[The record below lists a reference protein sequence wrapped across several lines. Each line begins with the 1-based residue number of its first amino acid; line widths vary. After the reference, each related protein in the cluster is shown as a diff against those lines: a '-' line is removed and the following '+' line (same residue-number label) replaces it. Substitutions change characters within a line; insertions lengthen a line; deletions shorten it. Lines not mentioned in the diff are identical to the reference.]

1 MTLIKFII
9 IKLVK
14 HNNENDDMAEDL
26 KMLNEWKHAD
36 RNIQYRVIN
45 ALLKENIWTHSTT
58 ISKENHYITIE
69 YEQVLLNVYYKCES
83 ALSRY
88 EFEGPI
94 FYINHQHKESVD
106 SLEKLLDILE
116 IDFHID
122 ISLRLKSELIH
133 SRDSFVEVY
142 KEFDLR
148 RNYLKGHDKYINM
161 SERLN
166 FFDWLVKLKKDN
178 DIDDVL
184 YSESL
189 IFEGHPTHPLTKTK
203 LPLSMEEVKAYSP
216 EFEKIIN
223 LKVMLLHNDYV
234 TITTIFDDSQFIL
247 NEIIPEYREQ
257 LQTFTKDSD
266 HLLEDYHVI
275 LVHPWQYEHTIRNK
289 FKEWLQCNIL
299 ISTPFHVPS
308 KATSSFR
315 TMSLINRPYY
325 VKLPVNVQATS
336 AVRTVS
342 PETTIDGP
350 KLSQALHHELNKY
363 AQLDV
368 ALEPYGLF
376 AKTNNDDARQLAC
389 IIREKPFSKDDGI
402 LLVTGAL
409 VNKNVV
415 DNEITVDSYLKWISE
430 EINQNSIYQF
440 MRIYTRQLVTPL
452 LALIQNYG
460 IALEAHM
467 QNTLVHVGPNYQIQF
482 IVRDLGGSRI
492 DIKTLSQQLKHIE
505 VQNKSLLV
513 DSIEEV
519 IMKFQHA
526 VVQNQLAELI
536 FHFKK
541 YDFINEE
548 ELFNIIQEEIE
559 LAINNNKPHAD
570 TLRKILF
577 GPTIKV
583 KALLKMR
590 MNNKVK
596 KYLNI
601 SLDNPIK
608 KEVN

>member
-1 MTLIKFII
+1 MKT
-9 IKLVK
+9 
-14 HNNENDDMAEDL
+14 NDKAEDL

-36 RNIQYRVIN
+36 RNMQYRVVN
-45 ALLKENIWTHSTT
+45 ALIKENIWTHSTT
-58 ISKENHYITIE
+58 IFKENHYITIE
-69 YEQVLLNVYYKCES
+69 FEQVLLNVHYKYES

-88 EFEGPI
+88 EFDGPI
-94 FYINHQHKESVD
+94 IYMNHQHKESVD
-106 SLEKLLDILE
+106 SLENLLDILVT
-116 IDFHID
+116 DFHID
-122 ISLRLKSELIH
+122 IPFHLKSELIH
-133 SRDSFVEVY
+133 SRDSFIEVY
-142 KEFDLR
+142 KEFDTR
-148 RNYLKGHDKYINM
+148 HEYLQRHDKYIND

-166 FFDWLVKLKKDN
+166 FFTWLEKLKKNN

-203 LPLSMEEVKAYSP
+203 LPLSMEEVRTYSP

-223 LKVMLLHNDYV
+223 LKVMLIHNEYV
-234 TITTIFDDSQFIL
+234 NVTTILDHSQFIL
-247 NEIIPEYREQ
+247 NEVIPEYLDELHTFMNDRER
-257 LQTFTKDSD
+257 LLKD
-266 HLLEDYHVI
+266 YKVI

-289 FKEWLQCNIL
+289 FKEWLQNHIL

-315 TMSLINRPYY
+315 TMSLINHPYH

-350 KLSQALHHELNKY
+350 KLSQALHRELNQY
-363 AQLDV
+363 TQLDV
-368 ALEPYGLF
+368 VLEPYGLF
-376 AKTNNDDARQLAC
+376 AKTDSDDARQLAC
-389 IIREKPFSKDDGI
+389 IIREKPFIKNDGI

-415 DNEITVDSYLKWISE
+415 DNEITVDSYLKWINDD
-430 EINQNSIYQF
+430 INQHTIHQF
-440 MRIYTRQLVTPL
+440 MRNYTRQLVTPL
-452 LALIQNYG
+452 LALIQDYG

-467 QNTLVHVGPNYQIQF
+467 QNTLVHLGPKYQIQF

-492 DIKTLSQQLKHIE
+492 DIKTLSQRLKHIE
-505 VQNKSLLV
+505 VENKSLLA

-541 YDFINEE
+541 YEFIKEE

-559 LAINNNKPHAD
+559 VAINDTKPHAD
-570 TLRKILF
+570 TLRKVLF
-577 GPTIKV
+577 GPTITV

-590 MNNKVK
+590 MKKKVK

-608 KEVN
+608 REVN

>member
-1 MTLIKFII
+1 MKT
-9 IKLVK
+9 
-14 HNNENDDMAEDL
+14 NDKAEDL

-36 RNIQYRVIN
+36 RNMQYRVVN
-45 ALLKENIWTHSTT
+45 ALIKENIWTHSTT
-58 ISKENHYITIE
+58 IFKENHYITIE
-69 YEQVLLNVYYKCES
+69 FEQVLLNVHYKYES

-88 EFEGPI
+88 EFDGPI
-94 FYINHQHKESVD
+94 IYINHQHKESVD
-106 SLEKLLDILE
+106 SLEKLLDILVT
-116 IDFHID
+116 DFHID
-122 ISLRLKSELIH
+122 IPFHLKSELIH
-133 SRDSFVEVY
+133 SRDSFIEVY
-142 KEFDLR
+142 KEFDTR
-148 RNYLKGHDKYINM
+148 HEYLQRHDKYIND

-166 FFDWLVKLKKDN
+166 FFTWLEKLKKNN

-203 LPLSMEEVKAYSP
+203 LPLSMEEVRTYSP

-223 LKVMLLHNDYV
+223 LKVMLIHNEYV
-234 TITTIFDDSQFIL
+234 NVTTILDHSQFIL
-247 NEIIPEYREQ
+247 NEVIPEYLDELHTFMNDRER
-257 LQTFTKDSD
+257 LLKD
-266 HLLEDYHVI
+266 YKVI

-289 FKEWLQCNIL
+289 FKEWLQNHIL

-315 TMSLINRPYY
+315 TMSLINHPYH

-350 KLSQALHHELNKY
+350 KLSQALHRELNQY
-363 AQLDV
+363 TQLDV
-368 ALEPYGLF
+368 VLEPYGLF
-376 AKTNNDDARQLAC
+376 AKTDSDDARQLAC
-389 IIREKPFSKDDGI
+389 IIREKPFIKNDGI

-415 DNEITVDSYLKWISE
+415 DNEITVDSYLKWINDD
-430 EINQNSIYQF
+430 INQHTIHQF
-440 MRIYTRQLVTPL
+440 MRNYTRQLVTPL
-452 LALIQNYG
+452 LALIQDYG

-467 QNTLVHVGPNYQIQF
+467 QNTLVHLGPKYQIQF

-492 DIKTLSQQLKHIE
+492 DIKTLSQKLKHIE
-505 VQNKSLLV
+505 VENKSLLA

-541 YDFINEE
+541 YEFIKEE

-559 LAINNNKPHAD
+559 VAINDTKPHAD
-570 TLRKILF
+570 TLRKVLF
-577 GPTIKV
+577 GPTITV

-590 MNNKVK
+590 MKKKVK

-608 KEVN
+608 REVN

>member
-1 MTLIKFII
+1 MKT
-9 IKLVK
+9 
-14 HNNENDDMAEDL
+14 NDKAEDL

-36 RNIQYRVIN
+36 RNMQYRVLN
-45 ALLKENIWTHSTT
+45 ALIKENIWTHSTT
-58 ISKENHYITIE
+58 IFKENHYITIE
-69 YEQVLLNVYYKCES
+69 FEQVLLNVHYKYES

-88 EFEGPI
+88 EFDGPI
-94 FYINHQHKESVD
+94 IYMNHQHKESVD
-106 SLEKLLDILE
+106 SLENLLDILVT
-116 IDFHID
+116 DFHID
-122 ISLRLKSELIH
+122 IPFHLKSELIH
-133 SRDSFVEVY
+133 SRDSFIEVY
-142 KEFDLR
+142 KEFDTR
-148 RNYLKGHDKYINM
+148 HEYLQRHDKYIND

-166 FFDWLVKLKKDN
+166 FFTWLEKLKKNN

-203 LPLSMEEVKAYSP
+203 LPLSMEEVRTYSP

-223 LKVMLLHNDYV
+223 LKVMLIHNEYV
-234 TITTIFDDSQFIL
+234 NVTTILDHSQFIL
-247 NEIIPEYREQ
+247 NEVIPEYLDELHTFMNNRER
-257 LQTFTKDSD
+257 LLKD
-266 HLLEDYHVI
+266 YKVI

-289 FKEWLQCNIL
+289 FKEWLQNHIL

-315 TMSLINRPYY
+315 TMSLINHPYH

-350 KLSQALHHELNKY
+350 KLSQALHRELNQY
-363 AQLDV
+363 TQLDV

-376 AKTNNDDARQLAC
+376 AKTDSDDARQLAC
-389 IIREKPFSKDDGI
+389 IIREKPFIKNDGI

-415 DNEITVDSYLKWISE
+415 DNEITIDSYLKWINDD
-430 EINQNSIYQF
+430 INQHTIHQF
-440 MRIYTRQLVTPL
+440 MRNYTRQLVTPL
-452 LALIQNYG
+452 LALIQDYG

-467 QNTLVHVGPNYQIQF
+467 QNTLVHLGPKYQIQF

-492 DIKTLSQQLKHIE
+492 DIKTLSQKLKHIE
-505 VQNKSLLV
+505 VENKSLLA

-541 YDFINEE
+541 YDFIKEE

-559 LAINNNKPHAD
+559 VAINDTKPHAD
-570 TLRKILF
+570 TLRKVLF
-577 GPTIKV
+577 GPTITV

-590 MNNKVK
+590 MKKKVK

-608 KEVN
+608 REVN

>member
-1 MTLIKFII
+1 
-9 IKLVK
+9 
-14 HNNENDDMAEDL
+14 
-26 KMLNEWKHAD
+26 MLNEWKHAD
-36 RNIQYRVIN
+36 RNMQYRVIN
-45 ALLKENIWTHSTT
+45 ALIKENIWTHSTT
-58 ISKENHYITIE
+58 IFKENHYITIE
-69 YEQVLLNVYYKCES
+69 FEQVLLNVHYKYES

-88 EFEGPI
+88 EFDGPI
-94 FYINHQHKESVD
+94 IYMNHQHKESVD
-106 SLEKLLDILE
+106 SLENLLDILVT
-116 IDFHID
+116 DFHID
-122 ISLRLKSELIH
+122 IPFHLRSELIH
-133 SRDSFVEVY
+133 SRDSFIEVY
-142 KEFDLR
+142 KEFDTR
-148 RNYLKGHDKYINM
+148 HEYLQRHDKYIND

-166 FFDWLVKLKKDN
+166 FFTWLEKLKKNN

-203 LPLSMEEVKAYSP
+203 LPLSMEEVRTYSP

-223 LKVMLLHNDYV
+223 LKVMLIHNEYV
-234 TITTIFDDSQFIL
+234 NVTTILDHSQFIL
-247 NEIIPEYREQ
+247 NEVIPEYLDELHTFMNNRER
-257 LQTFTKDSD
+257 LLKD
-266 HLLEDYHVI
+266 YKVI

-289 FKEWLQCNIL
+289 FKEWLQNHIL

-315 TMSLINRPYY
+315 TMSLINHPYH

-350 KLSQALHHELNKY
+350 KLSQALHRELNQY
-363 AQLDV
+363 TQLDV
-368 ALEPYGLF
+368 VLEPYGLF
-376 AKTNNDDARQLAC
+376 AKTDSDDARQLAC
-389 IIREKPFSKDDGI
+389 IIREKPFIKNDGI

-415 DNEITVDSYLKWISE
+415 DNEITVDSYLKWMNDD
-430 EINQNSIYQF
+430 INQHTIHQF
-440 MRIYTRQLVTPL
+440 MRNYTRQLVIPL
-452 LALIQNYG
+452 LALIQDYG

-467 QNTLVHVGPNYQIQF
+467 QNTLVHLGPEYQIQF

-492 DIKTLSQQLKHIE
+492 DIKTLSQKLKHIE
-505 VQNKSLLV
+505 VENKSLLA

-541 YDFINEE
+541 YDFIKEE

-559 LAINNNKPHAD
+559 VAINDTKPHAD
-570 TLRKILF
+570 TLRKVLF
-577 GPTIKV
+577 GPTITV

-590 MNNKVK
+590 MKKKVK

-608 KEVN
+608 REVN

>member
-1 MTLIKFII
+1 
-9 IKLVK
+9 
-14 HNNENDDMAEDL
+14 
-26 KMLNEWKHAD
+26 MLNEWKHAD
-36 RNIQYRVIN
+36 RNMQYRVVN
-45 ALLKENIWTHSTT
+45 ALIKENIWTHSTT
-58 ISKENHYITIE
+58 IFKENHYITIE
-69 YEQVLLNVYYKCES
+69 FEQVLLNVHYKYES

-88 EFEGPI
+88 EFDGPI
-94 FYINHQHKESVD
+94 IYMNHQHKESVD
-106 SLEKLLDILE
+106 SLENLLDILVT
-116 IDFHID
+116 DFHID
-122 ISLRLKSELIH
+122 IPFHLKSELIH
-133 SRDSFVEVY
+133 SRDSFIEVY
-142 KEFDLR
+142 KEFDTR
-148 RNYLKGHDKYINM
+148 HEYLQRHDKYIND

-166 FFDWLVKLKKDN
+166 FFTWLEKLKKNN

-203 LPLSMEEVKAYSP
+203 LPLSMEEVRTYSP

-223 LKVMLLHNDYV
+223 LKVMLIHNEYV
-234 TITTIFDDSQFIL
+234 NVTTILDHSQFIL
-247 NEIIPEYREQ
+247 NEVIPEYLDELHTFMNDRER
-257 LQTFTKDSD
+257 LLKD
-266 HLLEDYHVI
+266 YKVI

-289 FKEWLQCNIL
+289 FKEWLQNHIL

-315 TMSLINRPYY
+315 TMSLINHPYH

-350 KLSQALHHELNKY
+350 KLSQALHRELNQY
-363 AQLDV
+363 TQLDV
-368 ALEPYGLF
+368 VLEPYGLF
-376 AKTNNDDARQLAC
+376 AKTDSDDARQLAC
-389 IIREKPFSKDDGI
+389 IIREKPFIKNDGI

-415 DNEITVDSYLKWISE
+415 DNEITVDSYLKWINDD
-430 EINQNSIYQF
+430 INQRTIHQF
-440 MRIYTRQLVTPL
+440 MRNYTRQLVTPL
-452 LALIQNYG
+452 LALIQDYG

-467 QNTLVHVGPNYQIQF
+467 QNTLVHLGPKYQIQF

-492 DIKTLSQQLKHIE
+492 DIKTLSQRLKHIE
-505 VQNKSLLV
+505 VENKSLLA

-541 YDFINEE
+541 YEFIKEE

-559 LAINNNKPHAD
+559 VAINDTKPHAD
-570 TLRKILF
+570 TLRKVLF
-577 GPTIKV
+577 GPTITV

-590 MNNKVK
+590 MKKKVK

-608 KEVN
+608 REVN

>member
-1 MTLIKFII
+1 MKT
-9 IKLVK
+9 
-14 HNNENDDMAEDL
+14 NDKAEGL
-26 KMLNEWKHAD
+26 KMLNEWKHAN
-36 RNIQYRVIN
+36 RNMQYRVIN
-45 ALLKENIWTHSTT
+45 ALIKENIWTHSTT
-58 ISKENHYITIE
+58 ILKKNHYITIE
-69 YEQVLLNVYYKCES
+69 FEQVLLNVHYKYES

-88 EFEGPI
+88 EFDGPI
-94 FYINHQHKESVD
+94 IYMNHQHKESVD
-106 SLEKLLDILE
+106 SLEKLLDILVT
-116 IDFHID
+116 DFHID
-122 ISLRLKSELIH
+122 IPFHLKRELIH
-133 SRDSFVEVY
+133 SRDSFIEVY
-142 KEFDLR
+142 KAFDTR
-148 RNYLKGHDKYINM
+148 HEYLQRHDTYINA
-161 SERLN
+161 SECLN
-166 FFDWLVKLKKDN
+166 FFTWLEKLKKDN
-178 DIDDVL
+178 DIDDGL

-203 LPLSMEEVKAYSP
+203 LPLSMEEVRTYSP

-223 LKVMLLHNDYV
+223 LKVMLIHNEYV
-234 TITTIFDDSQFIL
+234 NVTTILDHSQFIL
-247 NEIIPEYREQ
+247 NEVIPEYIDE
-257 LQTFTKDSD
+257 LHTFMNDKERLLKD
-266 HLLEDYHVI
+266 YKVI

-289 FKEWLQCNIL
+289 FKEWLQNHIL

-315 TMSLINRPYY
+315 TMSLINHPYH

-350 KLSQALHHELNKY
+350 KLSQALHRELNQY
-363 AQLDV
+363 TQLDV

-376 AKTNNDDARQLAC
+376 AKTDSDDARQLAC
-389 IIREKPFSKDDGI
+389 IIREKPFTKDDGI

-415 DNEITVDSYLKWISE
+415 DNEITVDSYLKWINDD
-430 EINQNSIYQF
+430 INQHTIHQF
-440 MRIYTRQLVTPL
+440 MRHYTRQLVTPL
-452 LALIQNYG
+452 LALIQDYG

-467 QNTLVHVGPNYQIQF
+467 QNTLVHLGPKYQIQF

-492 DIKTLSQQLKHIE
+492 DIKTLSQKLKHIE
-505 VQNKSLLV
+505 VENKSLLA

-541 YDFINEE
+541 YEFIKEE

-559 LAINNNKPHAD
+559 VAINDTKPHAD
-570 TLRKILF
+570 TLRKVLF
-577 GPTIKV
+577 GPTITV

-590 MNNKVK
+590 MKNKVK

>member
-1 MTLIKFII
+1 
-9 IKLVK
+9 
-14 HNNENDDMAEDL
+14 
-26 KMLNEWKHAD
+26 MLNEWKHAD
-36 RNIQYRVIN
+36 RNMQYRVVN
-45 ALLKENIWTHSTT
+45 ALIKENIWTHSTT
-58 ISKENHYITIE
+58 IFKENHYITIE
-69 YEQVLLNVYYKCES
+69 FEQVLLNVHYKYES

-88 EFEGPI
+88 EFDGPI
-94 FYINHQHKESVD
+94 IYMNHQHKESVD
-106 SLEKLLDILE
+106 SLENLLDILVT
-116 IDFHID
+116 DFHID
-122 ISLRLKSELIH
+122 IPFHLKSELIH
-133 SRDSFVEVY
+133 SRDSFIEVY
-142 KEFDLR
+142 KEFDTR
-148 RNYLKGHDKYINM
+148 HEYLQRHDKYIND

-166 FFDWLVKLKKDN
+166 FFTWLEKLKKNN

-203 LPLSMEEVKAYSP
+203 LPLSMEEVRTYSP

-223 LKVMLLHNDYV
+223 LKVMLIHNEYV
-234 TITTIFDDSQFIL
+234 NVTTILDHSQFIL
-247 NEIIPEYREQ
+247 NEVIPEYLDELHTFMNDRER
-257 LQTFTKDSD
+257 LLKD
-266 HLLEDYHVI
+266 YKVI

-289 FKEWLQCNIL
+289 FKEWLQNHIL

-315 TMSLINRPYY
+315 TMSLINHPYH

-350 KLSQALHHELNKY
+350 KLSQALHRELNQY
-363 AQLDV
+363 TQLDV
-368 ALEPYGLF
+368 VLEPYGLF
-376 AKTNNDDARQLAC
+376 AKTDSDDARQLAC
-389 IIREKPFSKDDGI
+389 IIREKPFIKNDGI

-415 DNEITVDSYLKWISE
+415 DNEITVDSYLKWMNDD
-430 EINQNSIYQF
+430 INQHTIHQF
-440 MRIYTRQLVTPL
+440 MRNYTRQLVTPL
-452 LALIQNYG
+452 LALIQDYG

-467 QNTLVHVGPNYQIQF
+467 QNTLVHLEPKYQIQF

-492 DIKTLSQQLKHIE
+492 DIKTLSQRLKHIE
-505 VQNKSLLV
+505 VENKSLLA

-541 YDFINEE
+541 YEFIKEE

-559 LAINNNKPHAD
+559 VAINDTKPHAD
-570 TLRKILF
+570 TLRKVLF
-577 GPTIKV
+577 GPTITV

-590 MNNKVK
+590 MKKKVK

-608 KEVN
+608 REVN

>member
-1 MTLIKFII
+1 MKT
-9 IKLVK
+9 
-14 HNNENDDMAEDL
+14 NDKAEDL

-36 RNIQYRVIN
+36 RNMQYRVVN
-45 ALLKENIWTHSTT
+45 ALIKENIWTHSTT
-58 ISKENHYITIE
+58 IFKENHYITIE
-69 YEQVLLNVYYKCES
+69 FEQVLLNVHYKYES

-88 EFEGPI
+88 EFDGPI
-94 FYINHQHKESVD
+94 IYINHQHKESVD
-106 SLEKLLDILE
+106 SLEKLLDILVT
-116 IDFHID
+116 DFHID
-122 ISLRLKSELIH
+122 IPFHLKSELIH
-133 SRDSFVEVY
+133 SRDSFIEVY
-142 KEFDLR
+142 KAFDTR
-148 RNYLKGHDKYINM
+148 HEYLQRHDKYINA

-166 FFDWLVKLKKDN
+166 FFTWLEKLKKDN

-203 LPLSMEEVKAYSP
+203 LPLSMEEVRTYSP

-223 LKVMLLHNDYV
+223 LKVMLIHNEYV
-234 TITTIFDDSQFIL
+234 NVTTILDHSQFIL
-247 NEIIPEYREQ
+247 NEVIPEYLDELHTFMNDRER
-257 LQTFTKDSD
+257 LLKD
-266 HLLEDYHVI
+266 YKVI

-289 FKEWLQCNIL
+289 FKEWLQNHIL

-315 TMSLINRPYY
+315 TMSLINHPYH

-350 KLSQALHHELNKY
+350 KLSQALHRELNQY
-363 AQLDV
+363 TQLDV
-368 ALEPYGLF
+368 VLEPYGLF
-376 AKTNNDDARQLAC
+376 AKTDSDDARQLAC
-389 IIREKPFSKDDGI
+389 IIREKPFIKNDGI

-415 DNEITVDSYLKWISE
+415 DNEITVDSYLKWMNDD
-430 EINQNSIYQF
+430 INQHTIHQF
-440 MRIYTRQLVTPL
+440 MRNYTRQLVTPL
-452 LALIQNYG
+452 LALIQDYG

-467 QNTLVHVGPNYQIQF
+467 QNTLVHLGPEYQIQF

-492 DIKTLSQQLKHIE
+492 DIKTLSQKLKHIE
-505 VQNKSLLV
+505 VENKSLLA

-541 YDFINEE
+541 YDFIKEE

-559 LAINNNKPHAD
+559 VAINDTKPHAD
-570 TLRKILF
+570 TLRKVLF
-577 GPTIKV
+577 GPTITV

-590 MNNKVK
+590 MKKKVK

-608 KEVN
+608 REVN

>member
-1 MTLIKFII
+1 MKT
-9 IKLVK
+9 
-14 HNNENDDMAEDL
+14 NDKAEDL

-36 RNIQYRVIN
+36 RNMQYRVVN
-45 ALLKENIWTHSTT
+45 ALIKENIWTHSTT
-58 ISKENHYITIE
+58 IFKENHYITIE
-69 YEQVLLNVYYKCES
+69 FEQVLLNVHYKYES

-88 EFEGPI
+88 EFDGPI
-94 FYINHQHKESVD
+94 IYMNHQHKESVD
-106 SLEKLLDILE
+106 SLENLLDILVT
-116 IDFHID
+116 DFHID
-122 ISLRLKSELIH
+122 IPFHLRSELIH
-133 SRDSFVEVY
+133 SRDSFIEVY
-142 KEFDLR
+142 KAFDTR
-148 RNYLKGHDKYINM
+148 HEYLQRHDKYINA

-166 FFDWLVKLKKDN
+166 FFTWLEKLKKDN

-203 LPLSMEEVKAYSP
+203 LPLSMEEVRTYSP

-223 LKVMLLHNDYV
+223 LKVMLIHNEYV
-234 TITTIFDDSQFIL
+234 NVTTILDHSQFIL
-247 NEIIPEYREQ
+247 NEVIPEYLDELHTFMNDRER
-257 LQTFTKDSD
+257 LLKD
-266 HLLEDYHVI
+266 YKVI

-289 FKEWLQCNIL
+289 YKEWLQDYIL
-299 ISTPFHVPS
+299 ISTPFQVPS

-315 TMSLINRPYY
+315 TMSLINHPYH

-350 KLSQALHHELNKY
+350 KLSQALHRELNQY
-363 AQLDV
+363 TQLDV
-368 ALEPYGLF
+368 VLEPYGLF
-376 AKTNNDDARQLAC
+376 AKTDSDDARQLAC
-389 IIREKPFSKDDGI
+389 IIREKPFTKDDGI

-415 DNEITVDSYLKWISE
+415 DNEITVDSYLKWINDD
-430 EINQNSIYQF
+430 INQHTIHQF
-440 MRIYTRQLVTPL
+440 MRNYTRQLVTPL
-452 LALIQNYG
+452 LALIQDYG

-467 QNTLVHVGPNYQIQF
+467 QNTLVHLGPKYQIQF

-492 DIKTLSQQLKHIE
+492 DIKTLSQKLKHIE
-505 VQNKSLLV
+505 VENKSLLA

-541 YDFINEE
+541 YDFIKEE

-559 LAINNNKPHAD
+559 VAINDTKPHAD
-570 TLRKILF
+570 TLRKVLF
-577 GPTIKV
+577 GPTITV

-590 MNNKVK
+590 MKKKVK

-608 KEVN
+608 REVN

>member
-1 MTLIKFII
+1 MKT
-9 IKLVK
+9 
-14 HNNENDDMAEDL
+14 NDKAEDL

-36 RNIQYRVIN
+36 RNMQYRVVN
-45 ALLKENIWTHSTT
+45 ALIKENIWTHSTT
-58 ISKENHYITIE
+58 IFKENHYITIE
-69 YEQVLLNVYYKCES
+69 FEQVLLNVHYKYES

-88 EFEGPI
+88 EFDGPI
-94 FYINHQHKESVD
+94 IYMNHQHKESVD
-106 SLEKLLDILE
+106 SLENLLDILVT
-116 IDFHID
+116 DFHID
-122 ISLRLKSELIH
+122 IPFHLKSELIH
-133 SRDSFVEVY
+133 SRDSFIEVY
-142 KEFDLR
+142 KEFDTR
-148 RNYLKGHDKYINM
+148 HEYLQRHDKYIND

-166 FFDWLVKLKKDN
+166 FFTWLEKLKKNN

-203 LPLSMEEVKAYSP
+203 LPLSMEEVRTYSP

-223 LKVMLLHNDYV
+223 LKVMLIHNEYV
-234 TITTIFDDSQFIL
+234 NVTTILDHSQFIL
-247 NEIIPEYREQ
+247 NEVIPEYLDELHTFMNDRER
-257 LQTFTKDSD
+257 LLKD
-266 HLLEDYHVI
+266 YKVI

-289 FKEWLQCNIL
+289 FKEWLQNHIL

-315 TMSLINRPYY
+315 TMSLINHPYH

-350 KLSQALHHELNKY
+350 KLSQALHRELNQY
-363 AQLDV
+363 TQLDV
-368 ALEPYGLF
+368 VLEPYGLF
-376 AKTNNDDARQLAC
+376 AKTDSDDARQLAC
-389 IIREKPFSKDDGI
+389 IIREKPFIKNDGI

-415 DNEITVDSYLKWISE
+415 DNEITVDSYLKWMNDD
-430 EINQNSIYQF
+430 INQHTIHQF
-440 MRIYTRQLVTPL
+440 MRNYTRQLVTPL
-452 LALIQNYG
+452 LALIQDYG

-467 QNTLVHVGPNYQIQF
+467 QNTLVHLGPKYQIQF

-492 DIKTLSQQLKHIE
+492 DIKTLSQRLKHIE
-505 VQNKSLLV
+505 VENKSLLA

-541 YDFINEE
+541 YDFIKEE

-559 LAINNNKPHAD
+559 VAINDTKPHAD
-570 TLRKILF
+570 TLRKVLF
-577 GPTIKV
+577 GPTITV

-590 MNNKVK
+590 MKKKVK

-608 KEVN
+608 REVN

>member
-1 MTLIKFII
+1 MKT
-9 IKLVK
+9 
-14 HNNENDDMAEDL
+14 NDKAEDL

-36 RNIQYRVIN
+36 RNMQYRVVN
-45 ALLKENIWTHSTT
+45 ALIKENIWTHSTT
-58 ISKENHYITIE
+58 IFKENHYITIE
-69 YEQVLLNVYYKCES
+69 FEQVLLNVHYKYES

-88 EFEGPI
+88 EFDGPI
-94 FYINHQHKESVD
+94 IYMNHQHKESVD
-106 SLEKLLDILE
+106 SLENLLDILVT
-116 IDFHID
+116 DFHID
-122 ISLRLKSELIH
+122 IPFHLKSELIH
-133 SRDSFVEVY
+133 SRDSFIEVY
-142 KEFDLR
+142 KEFDTR
-148 RNYLKGHDKYINM
+148 HEYLQRHDKYIND

-166 FFDWLVKLKKDN
+166 FFTWLEKLKKNN

-203 LPLSMEEVKAYSP
+203 LPLSMEEVRTYSP

-223 LKVMLLHNDYV
+223 LKVMLIHNEYV
-234 TITTIFDDSQFIL
+234 NVTTILDHSQFIL
-247 NEIIPEYREQ
+247 NEVIPEYLDELHTFMNNRER
-257 LQTFTKDSD
+257 LLKD
-266 HLLEDYHVI
+266 YKVI

-289 FKEWLQCNIL
+289 FKEWLQNHIL

-315 TMSLINRPYY
+315 TMSLINHPYH

-350 KLSQALHHELNKY
+350 KLSQALHRELNQY
-363 AQLDV
+363 TQLDV
-368 ALEPYGLF
+368 VLEPYGLF
-376 AKTNNDDARQLAC
+376 AKTDSDDARQLAC
-389 IIREKPFSKDDGI
+389 IIREKPFIKNDGI

-415 DNEITVDSYLKWISE
+415 DNEITVDSYLKWMNDD
-430 EINQNSIYQF
+430 INQHTIHQF
-440 MRIYTRQLVTPL
+440 MRNYTRQLVIPL
-452 LALIQNYG
+452 LALIQDYG

-467 QNTLVHVGPNYQIQF
+467 QNTLVHLGPKYQIQF

-492 DIKTLSQQLKHIE
+492 DIKTLSQKLKHIE
-505 VQNKSLLV
+505 VENKSLLA

-541 YDFINEE
+541 YEFIKEE

-559 LAINNNKPHAD
+559 VAINDTKPHAD
-570 TLRKILF
+570 TLRKVLF
-577 GPTIKV
+577 GPTITV

-590 MNNKVK
+590 MKKKVK

-608 KEVN
+608 REVN

>member
-1 MTLIKFII
+1 MKT
-9 IKLVK
+9 
-14 HNNENDDMAEDL
+14 NDKAEDL

-36 RNIQYRVIN
+36 RNMQYRVVN
-45 ALLKENIWTHSTT
+45 ALIKENIWTHSTT
-58 ISKENHYITIE
+58 IFKENHYITIE
-69 YEQVLLNVYYKCES
+69 FEQVLLNVHYKYES

-88 EFEGPI
+88 EFDGPI
-94 FYINHQHKESVD
+94 IYMNHQHKESVD
-106 SLEKLLDILE
+106 SLENLLDILVT
-116 IDFHID
+116 DFHID
-122 ISLRLKSELIH
+122 IPFHLRSELIH
-133 SRDSFVEVY
+133 SRDSFIEVY
-142 KEFDLR
+142 KEFDTR
-148 RNYLKGHDKYINM
+148 HEYLQRHDKYIND

-166 FFDWLVKLKKDN
+166 FFTWLEKLKKNN

-203 LPLSMEEVKAYSP
+203 LPLSMEEVRTYSP

-223 LKVMLLHNDYV
+223 LKVMLIHNEYV
-234 TITTIFDDSQFIL
+234 NVTTILDHSQFIL
-247 NEIIPEYREQ
+247 NEVIPEYIDELHTFMNDRER
-257 LQTFTKDSD
+257 LLKD
-266 HLLEDYHVI
+266 YKVI

-289 FKEWLQCNIL
+289 FKEWLQNHIL

-315 TMSLINRPYY
+315 TMSLINHPYH

-350 KLSQALHHELNKY
+350 KLSQALHRELNQY
-363 AQLDV
+363 TQLDV

-376 AKTNNDDARQLAC
+376 AKTDSDDARQLAC
-389 IIREKPFSKDDGI
+389 IIREKPFIKNDGI

-415 DNEITVDSYLKWISE
+415 DNEITVDSYLKWINDD
-430 EINQNSIYQF
+430 INQHTIHQF
-440 MRIYTRQLVTPL
+440 MRNYTRQLVTPL
-452 LALIQNYG
+452 LALIQDYG

-467 QNTLVHVGPNYQIQF
+467 QNTLVHLGPEYQIQF

-492 DIKTLSQQLKHIE
+492 DIKTLSQRLKHIE
-505 VQNKSLLV
+505 VENKSLLA

-541 YDFINEE
+541 YEFIKEE

-559 LAINNNKPHAD
+559 VAINDTKPHAD
-570 TLRKILF
+570 TLRKVLF
-577 GPTIKV
+577 GPTITV

-590 MNNKVK
+590 MKKKVK

-608 KEVN
+608 REVN

>member
-1 MTLIKFII
+1 MKT
-9 IKLVK
+9 
-14 HNNENDDMAEDL
+14 NDKAEDL

-36 RNIQYRVIN
+36 RNMQYRVVN
-45 ALLKENIWTHSTT
+45 ALIKENIWTHSTT
-58 ISKENHYITIE
+58 IFKENHYITIE
-69 YEQVLLNVYYKCES
+69 FEQVLLNIHYKYES

-88 EFEGPI
+88 EFDGPI
-94 FYINHQHKESVD
+94 IYMNHQHKESVD
-106 SLEKLLDILE
+106 SLENLLGILVT
-116 IDFHID
+116 DFHID
-122 ISLRLKSELIH
+122 IPFHLKSELIH
-133 SRDSFVEVY
+133 SRDSFIEVY
-142 KEFDLR
+142 KEFDTR
-148 RNYLKGHDKYINM
+148 HEYLQRHDKYIND

-166 FFDWLVKLKKDN
+166 FFTWLEKLKKNN

-203 LPLSMEEVKAYSP
+203 LPLSMEEVRTYSP

-223 LKVMLLHNDYV
+223 LKVMLIHNEYV
-234 TITTIFDDSQFIL
+234 NVTTILDHSQFIL
-247 NEIIPEYREQ
+247 NEVIPEYLDELHTFMNDRER
-257 LQTFTKDSD
+257 LLKD
-266 HLLEDYHVI
+266 YKVI

-289 FKEWLQCNIL
+289 FKEWLQNHIL

-315 TMSLINRPYY
+315 TMSLINHPYH

-350 KLSQALHHELNKY
+350 KLSQALHRELNQY
-363 AQLDV
+363 TQLDV
-368 ALEPYGLF
+368 VLEPYGLF
-376 AKTNNDDARQLAC
+376 AKTDSDDARQLAC
-389 IIREKPFSKDDGI
+389 IIREKPFIKNDGI

-415 DNEITVDSYLKWISE
+415 DNEITVDSYLKWINDD
-430 EINQNSIYQF
+430 INQHTIHQF
-440 MRIYTRQLVTPL
+440 MRNYTRQLVTPL
-452 LALIQNYG
+452 LALIQDYG

-467 QNTLVHVGPNYQIQF
+467 QNTLVHLGPKYQIQF

-492 DIKTLSQQLKHIE
+492 DIKTLSQRLKHIE
-505 VQNKSLLV
+505 VENKSLLA

-541 YDFINEE
+541 YEFIKEE

-559 LAINNNKPHAD
+559 VAINDTKPHAD
-570 TLRKILF
+570 TLRKVLF
-577 GPTIKV
+577 GPTITV

-590 MNNKVK
+590 MKKKVK

-608 KEVN
+608 REVN

>member
-1 MTLIKFII
+1 MKT
-9 IKLVK
+9 
-14 HNNENDDMAEDL
+14 NDKAEDL

-36 RNIQYRVIN
+36 RNMQYRVVN
-45 ALLKENIWTHSTT
+45 ALIKENIWTHSTT
-58 ISKENHYITIE
+58 IFKENHYITIE
-69 YEQVLLNVYYKCES
+69 FEQVLLNVHYKYES

-88 EFEGPI
+88 EFDGPI
-94 FYINHQHKESVD
+94 IYMNHQHKESVD
-106 SLEKLLDILE
+106 SLENLLDILVT
-116 IDFHID
+116 DFHID
-122 ISLRLKSELIH
+122 IPFHLKSELIH
-133 SRDSFVEVY
+133 SRDSFIEVY
-142 KEFDLR
+142 KEFDTR
-148 RNYLKGHDKYINM
+148 HEYLQRHDKYIND

-166 FFDWLVKLKKDN
+166 FFTWLEKLKKNN

-203 LPLSMEEVKAYSP
+203 LPLSMEEVRTYSP

-223 LKVMLLHNDYV
+223 LKVMLIHNEYV
-234 TITTIFDDSQFIL
+234 NVTTILDHSQFIL
-247 NEIIPEYREQ
+247 NEVIPEYIDELHTFMNDRER
-257 LQTFTKDSD
+257 LLKD
-266 HLLEDYHVI
+266 YKVI

-289 FKEWLQCNIL
+289 YKEWLQDHIL
-299 ISTPFHVPS
+299 ISTPFQVPS

-315 TMSLINRPYY
+315 TMSLINHPYH

-350 KLSQALHHELNKY
+350 KLSQALHRELNQY
-363 AQLDV
+363 TQLDV

-376 AKTNNDDARQLAC
+376 AKTDSDDARQLAC
-389 IIREKPFSKDDGI
+389 IIREKPFTKDDGI

-415 DNEITVDSYLKWISE
+415 DNEITVDSYLKWINDD
-430 EINQNSIYQF
+430 INQHTIHQF
-440 MRIYTRQLVTPL
+440 MRNYTRQLVTPL
-452 LALIQNYG
+452 LALIQDYG

-467 QNTLVHVGPNYQIQF
+467 QNTLVHLGPKYQIQF

-492 DIKTLSQQLKHIE
+492 DIKTLSQKLKHIE
-505 VQNKSLLV
+505 VENKSLLA

-541 YDFINEE
+541 YDFIKEE

-559 LAINNNKPHAD
+559 VAINDTKPHAD
-570 TLRKILF
+570 TLRKVLF
-577 GPTIKV
+577 GPTITV

-590 MNNKVK
+590 MKKKVK

-608 KEVN
+608 REVN

>member
-1 MTLIKFII
+1 MKT
-9 IKLVK
+9 
-14 HNNENDDMAEDL
+14 NDKAEDL

-36 RNIQYRVIN
+36 RNMQYRVVN
-45 ALLKENIWTHSTT
+45 ALIKENIWTHSTT
-58 ISKENHYITIE
+58 IFKENHYITIE
-69 YEQVLLNVYYKCES
+69 FEQVLLNVHYKYES

-88 EFEGPI
+88 EFDGPI
-94 FYINHQHKESVD
+94 IYINHQHKESVD
-106 SLEKLLDILE
+106 SLEKLLDILVT
-116 IDFHID
+116 DFHID
-122 ISLRLKSELIH
+122 IPFHLKSELIH
-133 SRDSFVEVY
+133 SRDSFIEVY
-142 KEFDLR
+142 KEFDTR
-148 RNYLKGHDKYINM
+148 HEYLQRHDKYIND

-166 FFDWLVKLKKDN
+166 FFTWLEKLKKNN

-203 LPLSMEEVKAYSP
+203 LPLSMEEVRTYSP

-223 LKVMLLHNDYV
+223 LKVMLIHNEYV
-234 TITTIFDDSQFIL
+234 NVTTILDHSQFIL
-247 NEIIPEYREQ
+247 NEVIPEYLDELHTFMNDRER
-257 LQTFTKDSD
+257 LLKD
-266 HLLEDYHVI
+266 YKVI

-289 FKEWLQCNIL
+289 FKEWLQNHIL

-315 TMSLINRPYY
+315 TMSLINHPYH

-350 KLSQALHHELNKY
+350 KLSQALHRELNQY
-363 AQLDV
+363 TQLDV
-368 ALEPYGLF
+368 VLEPYGLF
-376 AKTNNDDARQLAC
+376 AKTDSDDARQLAC
-389 IIREKPFSKDDGI
+389 IIREKPFIKNDGI

-415 DNEITVDSYLKWISE
+415 DNEITVDSYLKWMNDD
-430 EINQNSIYQF
+430 INQHTIHQF
-440 MRIYTRQLVTPL
+440 MRNYTRQLVIPL
-452 LALIQNYG
+452 LALIQDYG

-467 QNTLVHVGPNYQIQF
+467 QNTLVHLGPKYQIQF

-492 DIKTLSQQLKHIE
+492 DIKTLSQRLKHIE
-505 VQNKSLLV
+505 VENKSLLA

-541 YDFINEE
+541 YEFIKEE

-559 LAINNNKPHAD
+559 VAINDTKPPAD
-570 TLRKILF
+570 TLRKVLF
-577 GPTIKV
+577 GPTITV

-590 MNNKVK
+590 MKKKVK

-608 KEVN
+608 REVN

>member
-1 MTLIKFII
+1 MKT
-9 IKLVK
+9 
-14 HNNENDDMAEDL
+14 NDKAEDL

-36 RNIQYRVIN
+36 RNMQYRVLN
-45 ALLKENIWTHSTT
+45 ALIKENIWTHSTT
-58 ISKENHYITIE
+58 IFKENHYITIE
-69 YEQVLLNVYYKCES
+69 FEQVLLNFHYKYES

-88 EFEGPI
+88 EFDGPI
-94 FYINHQHKESVD
+94 IYINHQHKESVD
-106 SLEKLLDILE
+106 SLEKLLDILVT
-116 IDFHID
+116 DFHID
-122 ISLRLKSELIH
+122 IPFHLKSELIH
-133 SRDSFVEVY
+133 SRDSFIEVY
-142 KEFDLR
+142 KAFDTR
-148 RNYLKGHDKYINM
+148 HEYLQRHDKYINA

-166 FFDWLVKLKKDN
+166 FFTWLEKLKKDN

-203 LPLSMEEVKAYSP
+203 LPLSMEEVRTYSP

-223 LKVMLLHNDYV
+223 LKVMLIHNEYV
-234 TITTIFDDSQFIL
+234 NVTTILDHSQFIL
-247 NEIIPEYREQ
+247 NEVIPEYLDELHTFMNDRER
-257 LQTFTKDSD
+257 LLKD
-266 HLLEDYHVI
+266 YKVI

-289 FKEWLQCNIL
+289 FKEWLQNHIL

-315 TMSLINRPYY
+315 TMSLINHPYH

-350 KLSQALHHELNKY
+350 KLSQALHRELNQY
-363 AQLDV
+363 TQLDV

-376 AKTNNDDARQLAC
+376 AKTDSDDARQLAC
-389 IIREKPFSKDDGI
+389 IIREKPFTKDDGI

-415 DNEITVDSYLKWISE
+415 DNEITVDSYLKWINDD
-430 EINQNSIYQF
+430 INQHTIRQF
-440 MRIYTRQLVTPL
+440 MRNYTRQLVTPL
-452 LALIQNYG
+452 LALIQDYG

-467 QNTLVHVGPNYQIQF
+467 QNTLVHLGPKYQIQF

-492 DIKTLSQQLKHIE
+492 DIKTLSQKLKHIE
-505 VQNKSLLV
+505 VENKSLLA

-541 YDFINEE
+541 YDFIKEE

-559 LAINNNKPHAD
+559 VAINDTKPHAD
-570 TLRKILF
+570 TLRKVLF
-577 GPTIKV
+577 GPTITV

-590 MNNKVK
+590 MKKKVK

-608 KEVN
+608 REVN

>member
-1 MTLIKFII
+1 MKT
-9 IKLVK
+9 
-14 HNNENDDMAEDL
+14 NDKAEDL

-36 RNIQYRVIN
+36 RNMQYRVVN
-45 ALLKENIWTHSTT
+45 ALIKENIWTHSTT
-58 ISKENHYITIE
+58 IFKENHYITIE
-69 YEQVLLNVYYKCES
+69 FEQVLLNVHYKYES

-88 EFEGPI
+88 EFDGPI
-94 FYINHQHKESVD
+94 IYMNHQHKESVD
-106 SLEKLLDILE
+106 SLENLLDILVT
-116 IDFHID
+116 DFHID
-122 ISLRLKSELIH
+122 IPFHLKSELIH
-133 SRDSFVEVY
+133 SRDSFIEVY
-142 KEFDLR
+142 KEFDTR
-148 RNYLKGHDKYINM
+148 HEYLQRHDKYIND

-166 FFDWLVKLKKDN
+166 FFTWLEKLKKNN

-203 LPLSMEEVKAYSP
+203 LPLSMEEVRTYSP

-223 LKVMLLHNDYV
+223 LKVMLIHNEYV
-234 TITTIFDDSQFIL
+234 NVTTILDYSQFIL
-247 NEIIPEYREQ
+247 NEVIPEYLDELHTFMNNRER
-257 LQTFTKDSD
+257 LLKD
-266 HLLEDYHVI
+266 YKVI

-289 FKEWLQCNIL
+289 FKEWLQNHIL

-315 TMSLINRPYY
+315 TMSLINHPYH

-350 KLSQALHHELNKY
+350 KLSQALHRELNQY
-363 AQLDV
+363 TQLDV
-368 ALEPYGLF
+368 VLEPYGLF
-376 AKTNNDDARQLAC
+376 AKTDSDDARQLAC
-389 IIREKPFSKDDGI
+389 IIREKPFIKNDGI

-415 DNEITVDSYLKWISE
+415 DNEITVDSYLKWMNDD
-430 EINQNSIYQF
+430 INQHTIHQF
-440 MRIYTRQLVTPL
+440 MRNYTRQLVIPL
-452 LALIQNYG
+452 LALIQDYG

-467 QNTLVHVGPNYQIQF
+467 QNTLVHLGPEYQIQF

-492 DIKTLSQQLKHIE
+492 DIKTLSQKLKHIE
-505 VQNKSLLV
+505 VENKSLLA

-541 YDFINEE
+541 YDFIKEE

-559 LAINNNKPHAD
+559 VAINDTKPHAD
-570 TLRKILF
+570 TLRKVLF
-577 GPTIKV
+577 GPTITV

-590 MNNKVK
+590 MKKKVK

-608 KEVN
+608 REVN

>member
-1 MTLIKFII
+1 
-9 IKLVK
+9 
-14 HNNENDDMAEDL
+14 
-26 KMLNEWKHAD
+26 MLNEWKHAD
-36 RNIQYRVIN
+36 RNMQYRVVN
-45 ALLKENIWTHSTT
+45 ALIKENIWTHSTT
-58 ISKENHYITIE
+58 IFKENHYITIE
-69 YEQVLLNVYYKCES
+69 FEQVLLNVHYKYES

-88 EFEGPI
+88 EFDGPI
-94 FYINHQHKESVD
+94 IYMNHQHKESVD
-106 SLEKLLDILE
+106 SLENLLDILVT
-116 IDFHID
+116 DFHID
-122 ISLRLKSELIH
+122 IPFHLKSELIH
-133 SRDSFVEVY
+133 SRDSFIEVY
-142 KEFDLR
+142 KEFDTR
-148 RNYLKGHDKYINM
+148 HEYLQRHDKYIND

-166 FFDWLVKLKKDN
+166 FFTWLEKLKKNN

-189 IFEGHPTHPLTKTK
+189 IFEGHSTHPLTKTK
-203 LPLSMEEVKAYSP
+203 LPLSMEEVRTYSP

-223 LKVMLLHNDYV
+223 LKVMLIHNEYV
-234 TITTIFDDSQFIL
+234 NVTTILDHSQFIL
-247 NEIIPEYREQ
+247 NEVIPEYLDELHTFMNDRER
-257 LQTFTKDSD
+257 LLKD
-266 HLLEDYHVI
+266 YKVI

-289 FKEWLQCNIL
+289 FKEWLQNHIL

-315 TMSLINRPYY
+315 TMSLINHPYH

-350 KLSQALHHELNKY
+350 KLSQALHRELNQY
-363 AQLDV
+363 TQLDV
-368 ALEPYGLF
+368 VLEPYGLF
-376 AKTNNDDARQLAC
+376 AKTDSDDARQLAC
-389 IIREKPFSKDDGI
+389 IIREKPFIKNDGI

-415 DNEITVDSYLKWISE
+415 DNEITVDSYLKWINDD
-430 EINQNSIYQF
+430 INQHTIHQF
-440 MRIYTRQLVTPL
+440 MRNYTRQLVTPL
-452 LALIQNYG
+452 LALIQDYG

-467 QNTLVHVGPNYQIQF
+467 QNTLVHLGPKYQIQF

-492 DIKTLSQQLKHIE
+492 DIKTLSQRLKHIE
-505 VQNKSLLV
+505 VENKSLLA

-541 YDFINEE
+541 YEFIKEE

-559 LAINNNKPHAD
+559 VAINDTKPHAD
-570 TLRKILF
+570 TLRKVLF
-577 GPTIKV
+577 GPTITV

-590 MNNKVK
+590 MKKKVK

-608 KEVN
+608 REVN

>member
-1 MTLIKFII
+1 MKT
-9 IKLVK
+9 
-14 HNNENDDMAEDL
+14 NDKAEDL

-36 RNIQYRVIN
+36 RNMQYRVIN
-45 ALLKENIWTHSTT
+45 ALIKENIWTHSTT
-58 ISKENHYITIE
+58 IFKENHYITIE
-69 YEQVLLNVYYKCES
+69 FEQVLLNVHYKYES

-88 EFEGPI
+88 EFDGPI
-94 FYINHQHKESVD
+94 IYMNHQHKESVD
-106 SLEKLLDILE
+106 SLENLLDILVT
-116 IDFHID
+116 DFHID
-122 ISLRLKSELIH
+122 IPFHLKSELIH
-133 SRDSFVEVY
+133 SRDSFIEVY
-142 KEFDLR
+142 KEFDTR
-148 RNYLKGHDKYINM
+148 HEYLQRHDKYIND

-166 FFDWLVKLKKDN
+166 FFTWLEKLKKNN

-203 LPLSMEEVKAYSP
+203 LPLSMEEVRTYSP

-223 LKVMLLHNDYV
+223 LKVMLIHNEYV
-234 TITTIFDDSQFIL
+234 NVTTILDHSQFIL
-247 NEIIPEYREQ
+247 NEVIPEYLDELHTFMNNRER
-257 LQTFTKDSD
+257 LLKD
-266 HLLEDYHVI
+266 YKVI

-289 FKEWLQCNIL
+289 FKEWLQNHIL

-315 TMSLINRPYY
+315 TMSLINHPYH

-350 KLSQALHHELNKY
+350 KLSQALHRELNQY
-363 AQLDV
+363 TQLDV
-368 ALEPYGLF
+368 VLEPYGLF
-376 AKTNNDDARQLAC
+376 AKTDSDDARQLAC
-389 IIREKPFSKDDGI
+389 IIREKPFIKNDGI

-415 DNEITVDSYLKWISE
+415 DNEITVDSYLKWMNDD
-430 EINQNSIYQF
+430 INQHTIHQF
-440 MRIYTRQLVTPL
+440 MRNYTRQLVIPL
-452 LALIQNYG
+452 LALIQDYG

-467 QNTLVHVGPNYQIQF
+467 QNTLVHLGPKYQIQF

-492 DIKTLSQQLKHIE
+492 DIKTLSQKLKHIE
-505 VQNKSLLV
+505 VENKSLLA

-541 YDFINEE
+541 YEFIKEE

-559 LAINNNKPHAD
+559 VAINDTKPHAD
-570 TLRKILF
+570 TLRKVLF
-577 GPTIKV
+577 GPTITV

-590 MNNKVK
+590 MKKKVK

-608 KEVN
+608 REVN

>member
-1 MTLIKFII
+1 MKT
-9 IKLVK
+9 
-14 HNNENDDMAEDL
+14 NDKAEDL

-36 RNIQYRVIN
+36 RNMQYRVIN
-45 ALLKENIWTHSTT
+45 ALIKENIWTHSTT
-58 ISKENHYITIE
+58 IFKENHYITIE
-69 YEQVLLNVYYKCES
+69 FEQVLLNVHYKYES

-88 EFEGPI
+88 EFDGPI
-94 FYINHQHKESVD
+94 IYMNHQHKESVD
-106 SLEKLLDILE
+106 SLENLLDILVT
-116 IDFHID
+116 DFHID
-122 ISLRLKSELIH
+122 IPFHLKSELIH
-133 SRDSFVEVY
+133 SRDSFIEVY
-142 KEFDLR
+142 KEFDTR
-148 RNYLKGHDKYINM
+148 HEYLQRHDKYIND

-166 FFDWLVKLKKDN
+166 FFTWLEKLKKNN

-203 LPLSMEEVKAYSP
+203 LPLSMEEVRTYSP

-223 LKVMLLHNDYV
+223 LKVMLIHNEYV
-234 TITTIFDDSQFIL
+234 NVTTILDHSQFIL
-247 NEIIPEYREQ
+247 NEVIPEYLDELHTFMNNRER
-257 LQTFTKDSD
+257 LLKD
-266 HLLEDYHVI
+266 YKVI

-289 FKEWLQCNIL
+289 FKEWLQNHIL

-315 TMSLINRPYY
+315 TMSLINHPYH

-350 KLSQALHHELNKY
+350 KLSQALHRELNQY
-363 AQLDV
+363 TQLDV
-368 ALEPYGLF
+368 VLEPYGLF
-376 AKTNNDDARQLAC
+376 AKTDSDDARQLAC
-389 IIREKPFSKDDGI
+389 IIREKPFTKDDGI

-415 DNEITVDSYLKWISE
+415 DNEITVDSYLKWMNDD
-430 EINQNSIYQF
+430 INQHTIHQF
-440 MRIYTRQLVTPL
+440 MRNYTRQLVTPL
-452 LALIQNYG
+452 LALIQDYG

-467 QNTLVHVGPNYQIQF
+467 QNTLVHLGPKYQIQF

-492 DIKTLSQQLKHIE
+492 DIKTLSQKLKHIE
-505 VQNKSLLV
+505 VENKSLLA

-541 YDFINEE
+541 YEFIKEE

-559 LAINNNKPHAD
+559 VAINDTKPHAD
-570 TLRKILF
+570 TLRKVLF
-577 GPTIKV
+577 GPTITV

-590 MNNKVK
+590 MKKKVK

-608 KEVN
+608 REVN

>member
-1 MTLIKFII
+1 MKT
-9 IKLVK
+9 
-14 HNNENDDMAEDL
+14 NDKAEDL

-36 RNIQYRVIN
+36 RNMQYRVVN
-45 ALLKENIWTHSTT
+45 ALIKENIWTHSTT
-58 ISKENHYITIE
+58 IFKENHYITIE
-69 YEQVLLNVYYKCES
+69 FEQVLLNVHYKYES

-88 EFEGPI
+88 EFDGPI
-94 FYINHQHKESVD
+94 IYMNHQHKESVD
-106 SLEKLLDILE
+106 SLENLLDILVT
-116 IDFHID
+116 DFHID
-122 ISLRLKSELIH
+122 IPFHLKSELIH
-133 SRDSFVEVY
+133 SRDSFIEVY
-142 KEFDLR
+142 KEFDTR
-148 RNYLKGHDKYINM
+148 HEYLQRHDKYIND

-166 FFDWLVKLKKDN
+166 FFTWLEKLKKNN

-189 IFEGHPTHPLTKTK
+189 IFEGHSTHPLTKTK
-203 LPLSMEEVKAYSP
+203 LPLSMEEVRTYSP

-223 LKVMLLHNDYV
+223 LKVMLIHNEYV
-234 TITTIFDDSQFIL
+234 NVTTILDHSQFIL
-247 NEIIPEYREQ
+247 NEVIPEYLDELHTFMNDRER
-257 LQTFTKDSD
+257 LLKD
-266 HLLEDYHVI
+266 YKVI

-289 FKEWLQCNIL
+289 FKEWLQNHIL

-315 TMSLINRPYY
+315 TMSLINHPYH

-350 KLSQALHHELNKY
+350 KLSQALHRELNQY
-363 AQLDV
+363 TQLDV
-368 ALEPYGLF
+368 VLEPYGLF
-376 AKTNNDDARQLAC
+376 AKTDSDDARQLAC
-389 IIREKPFSKDDGI
+389 IIREKPFIKNDGI

-415 DNEITVDSYLKWISE
+415 DNEITVDSYLKWINDD
-430 EINQNSIYQF
+430 INQHTIHQF
-440 MRIYTRQLVTPL
+440 MRNYTRQLVTPL
-452 LALIQNYG
+452 LALIQDYG

-467 QNTLVHVGPNYQIQF
+467 QNTLVHLGPKYQIQF

-492 DIKTLSQQLKHIE
+492 DIKTLSQRLKHIE
-505 VQNKSLLV
+505 VENKSLLA

-541 YDFINEE
+541 YEFIKEE

-559 LAINNNKPHAD
+559 VAINDTKPHAD
-570 TLRKILF
+570 TLRKVLF
-577 GPTIKV
+577 GPTITV

-590 MNNKVK
+590 MKKKVK

-608 KEVN
+608 REVN

>member
-1 MTLIKFII
+1 MKT
-9 IKLVK
+9 
-14 HNNENDDMAEDL
+14 NDKAEDL

-36 RNIQYRVIN
+36 RNMQYRVVN
-45 ALLKENIWTHSTT
+45 ALIKENIWTHSTT
-58 ISKENHYITIE
+58 IFKENHYITIE
-69 YEQVLLNVYYKCES
+69 FEQVLLNVHYKYES

-88 EFEGPI
+88 EFDGPI
-94 FYINHQHKESVD
+94 IYMNHQHKESVD
-106 SLEKLLDILE
+106 SLENLLGILVT
-116 IDFHID
+116 DFHID
-122 ISLRLKSELIH
+122 IPFHLKSELIH
-133 SRDSFVEVY
+133 SRDSFIEVY
-142 KEFDLR
+142 KEFDTR
-148 RNYLKGHDKYINM
+148 HEYLQRHDKYIND

-166 FFDWLVKLKKDN
+166 FFTWLEKLKKNN

-203 LPLSMEEVKAYSP
+203 LPLSMEEVRTYSP

-223 LKVMLLHNDYV
+223 LKVMLIHNEYV
-234 TITTIFDDSQFIL
+234 NVTTILDHSQFIL
-247 NEIIPEYREQ
+247 NEVIPEYLDELHTFMNDRER
-257 LQTFTKDSD
+257 LLKD
-266 HLLEDYHVI
+266 YKVI

-289 FKEWLQCNIL
+289 FKEWLQNHIL

-315 TMSLINRPYY
+315 TMSLINHPYH

-350 KLSQALHHELNKY
+350 KLSQALHRELNQY
-363 AQLDV
+363 TQLDV
-368 ALEPYGLF
+368 VLEPYGLF
-376 AKTNNDDARQLAC
+376 AKTDSDDARQLAC
-389 IIREKPFSKDDGI
+389 IIREKPFTKDDGI

-415 DNEITVDSYLKWISE
+415 DNEITVDSYLKWMNDD
-430 EINQNSIYQF
+430 INQHTIHQF
-440 MRIYTRQLVTPL
+440 MRNYTRQLVTPL
-452 LALIQNYG
+452 LALIQDYG

-467 QNTLVHVGPNYQIQF
+467 QNTLVHLGPKYQIQF

-492 DIKTLSQQLKHIE
+492 DIKTLSQRLKHIE
-505 VQNKSLLV
+505 VENKSLLA

-541 YDFINEE
+541 YDFIKEE

-559 LAINNNKPHAD
+559 VAINDTKPHAD
-570 TLRKILF
+570 TLRKVLF
-577 GPTIKV
+577 GPTITV

-590 MNNKVK
+590 MKKKVK

-608 KEVN
+608 REVN

>member
-1 MTLIKFII
+1 MKT
-9 IKLVK
+9 
-14 HNNENDDMAEDL
+14 NDKAEDL

-36 RNIQYRVIN
+36 RNMQYRVIN
-45 ALLKENIWTHSTT
+45 ALIKENIWTHSTT
-58 ISKENHYITIE
+58 IFKENHYITIE
-69 YEQVLLNVYYKCES
+69 FEQVLLNVHYKYES

-88 EFEGPI
+88 EFDGPI
-94 FYINHQHKESVD
+94 IYMNHQHKESVD
-106 SLEKLLDILE
+106 SLENLLDILVT
-116 IDFHID
+116 DFHID
-122 ISLRLKSELIH
+122 IPFHLRSELIH
-133 SRDSFVEVY
+133 SRDSFIEVY
-142 KEFDLR
+142 KEFDTR
-148 RNYLKGHDKYINM
+148 HEYLQRHDKYIND

-166 FFDWLVKLKKDN
+166 FFTWLEKLKKNN

-203 LPLSMEEVKAYSP
+203 LPLSMEEVRTYSP

-223 LKVMLLHNDYV
+223 LKVMLIHNEYV
-234 TITTIFDDSQFIL
+234 NVTTILDHSQFIL
-247 NEIIPEYREQ
+247 NEVIPEYLDELHTFMNNRER
-257 LQTFTKDSD
+257 LLKD
-266 HLLEDYHVI
+266 YKVI

-289 FKEWLQCNIL
+289 FKEWLQNHIL

-315 TMSLINRPYY
+315 TMSLINHPYH

-350 KLSQALHHELNKY
+350 KLSQALHRELNQY
-363 AQLDV
+363 TQLDV
-368 ALEPYGLF
+368 VLEPYGLF
-376 AKTNNDDARQLAC
+376 AKTDSDDARQLAC
-389 IIREKPFSKDDGI
+389 IIREKPFIKNDGI

-415 DNEITVDSYLKWISE
+415 DNEITVDSYLKWMNDD
-430 EINQNSIYQF
+430 INQHTIHQF
-440 MRIYTRQLVTPL
+440 MRNYTRQLVTPL
-452 LALIQNYG
+452 LALIQDYG

-467 QNTLVHVGPNYQIQF
+467 QNTLVHLGPKYQIQF

-492 DIKTLSQQLKHIE
+492 DIKTLSQKLKHIE
-505 VQNKSLLV
+505 VENKSLLA

-541 YDFINEE
+541 YDFIKEE

-559 LAINNNKPHAD
+559 VAINDTKPHAD
-570 TLRKILF
+570 TLRKVLF
-577 GPTIKV
+577 GPTITV

-590 MNNKVK
+590 MKKKVK

-608 KEVN
+608 REVN

>member
-1 MTLIKFII
+1 MKT
-9 IKLVK
+9 
-14 HNNENDDMAEDL
+14 NDKAEDL

-36 RNIQYRVIN
+36 RNMQYRVVN
-45 ALLKENIWTHSTT
+45 ALIKENIWTHSTT
-58 ISKENHYITIE
+58 IFKENHYITIE
-69 YEQVLLNVYYKCES
+69 FEQVLLNVHYKYES

-88 EFEGPI
+88 EFDGPI
-94 FYINHQHKESVD
+94 IYMNHQHKESVD
-106 SLEKLLDILE
+106 SLENLLDILVT
-116 IDFHID
+116 DFHID
-122 ISLRLKSELIH
+122 IPFHLKSELIH
-133 SRDSFVEVY
+133 SRDSFIEVY
-142 KEFDLR
+142 KEFDTR
-148 RNYLKGHDKYINM
+148 HEYLQRHDKYIND

-166 FFDWLVKLKKDN
+166 FFTWLEKLKKNN

-203 LPLSMEEVKAYSP
+203 LPLSMEEVRTYSP

-223 LKVMLLHNDYV
+223 LKVMLIHNEYV
-234 TITTIFDDSQFIL
+234 NVTTILDHSQFIL
-247 NEIIPEYREQ
+247 NEVIPEYLDELHTFMNNRER
-257 LQTFTKDSD
+257 LLKD
-266 HLLEDYHVI
+266 YKVI

-289 FKEWLQCNIL
+289 FKEWLQNHIL

-315 TMSLINRPYY
+315 TMSLINHPYH

-350 KLSQALHHELNKY
+350 KLSQALHRELNQY
-363 AQLDV
+363 TQLDV

-376 AKTNNDDARQLAC
+376 AKTDSDDARQLAC
-389 IIREKPFSKDDGI
+389 IIREKPFTKDDGI

-415 DNEITVDSYLKWISE
+415 DNEITVDSYLKWINDD
-430 EINQNSIYQF
+430 INQHTIHQF
-440 MRIYTRQLVTPL
+440 MRNYTRQLVIPL
-452 LALIQNYG
+452 LALIQDYG

-467 QNTLVHVGPNYQIQF
+467 QNTLVHLGPKYQIQF

-492 DIKTLSQQLKHIE
+492 DIKTLSQRLKHIE
-505 VQNKSLLV
+505 VENKSLLA

-541 YDFINEE
+541 YDFIKEE

-559 LAINNNKPHAD
+559 VAINDTKPHAD
-570 TLRKILF
+570 TLRKVLF
-577 GPTIKV
+577 GPTITV

-590 MNNKVK
+590 MKKKVK

-608 KEVN
+608 REVN

>member
-1 MTLIKFII
+1 MKT
-9 IKLVK
+9 
-14 HNNENDDMAEDL
+14 NDKAEDL

-36 RNIQYRVIN
+36 RNMQYRVVN
-45 ALLKENIWTHSTT
+45 ALIKENIWTHSTT
-58 ISKENHYITIE
+58 IFKENHYITIE
-69 YEQVLLNVYYKCES
+69 FEQVLLNVHYKYES

-88 EFEGPI
+88 EFDGPI
-94 FYINHQHKESVD
+94 IYMNHQHKESVD
-106 SLEKLLDILE
+106 SLENLLGILVT
-116 IDFHID
+116 DFHID
-122 ISLRLKSELIH
+122 IPLHLKSELIH
-133 SRDSFVEVY
+133 SRDSFIEVY
-142 KEFDLR
+142 KEFDTR
-148 RNYLKGHDKYINM
+148 HEYLQRHDKYIND

-166 FFDWLVKLKKDN
+166 FFTWLEKLKKNN

-203 LPLSMEEVKAYSP
+203 LPLSMEEVRTYSP

-223 LKVMLLHNDYV
+223 LKVMLIHNEYV
-234 TITTIFDDSQFIL
+234 NVTTILDHSQFIL
-247 NEIIPEYREQ
+247 NEVIPEYLDELHTFMNDRER
-257 LQTFTKDSD
+257 LLKD
-266 HLLEDYHVI
+266 YKVI

-289 FKEWLQCNIL
+289 FKEWLQNHIL

-315 TMSLINRPYY
+315 TMSLINHPYH

-350 KLSQALHHELNKY
+350 KLSQALHRELNQY
-363 AQLDV
+363 TQLDV
-368 ALEPYGLF
+368 VLEPYGLF
-376 AKTNNDDARQLAC
+376 AKTDSDDARQLAC
-389 IIREKPFSKDDGI
+389 IIREKPFIKNDGI

-415 DNEITVDSYLKWISE
+415 DNEITVDSYLKWINDD
-430 EINQNSIYQF
+430 INQHTIHQF
-440 MRIYTRQLVTPL
+440 MRNYTRQLVTPL
-452 LALIQNYG
+452 LALIQDYG

-467 QNTLVHVGPNYQIQF
+467 QNTLVHLGPKYQIQF

-492 DIKTLSQQLKHIE
+492 DIKTLSQRLKHIE
-505 VQNKSLLV
+505 VENKSLLA

-541 YDFINEE
+541 YEFIKEE

-559 LAINNNKPHAD
+559 VAINDTKPHAD
-570 TLRKILF
+570 TLRKVLF
-577 GPTIKV
+577 GPTITV

-590 MNNKVK
+590 MKKKVK

-608 KEVN
+608 REVN

>member
-1 MTLIKFII
+1 MKT
-9 IKLVK
+9 
-14 HNNENDDMAEDL
+14 NDKAEDL

-36 RNIQYRVIN
+36 RNMQYRVVN
-45 ALLKENIWTHSTT
+45 ALIKENIWTHSTT
-58 ISKENHYITIE
+58 IFKENHYITIE
-69 YEQVLLNVYYKCES
+69 FEQVLLNIHYKYES

-88 EFEGPI
+88 EFDGPI
-94 FYINHQHKESVD
+94 IYMNHQHKESVD
-106 SLEKLLDILE
+106 SLENLLDILVT
-116 IDFHID
+116 DFHID
-122 ISLRLKSELIH
+122 IPFHLKSELIH
-133 SRDSFVEVY
+133 SRDSFIEVY
-142 KEFDLR
+142 KEFDTR
-148 RNYLKGHDKYINM
+148 HEYLQRHDKYIND

-166 FFDWLVKLKKDN
+166 FFTWLEKLKKNN

-203 LPLSMEEVKAYSP
+203 LPLSMEEVRTYSP

-223 LKVMLLHNDYV
+223 LKVMLIHNEYV
-234 TITTIFDDSQFIL
+234 TVTTILDHSQFIL
-247 NEIIPEYREQ
+247 NEVIPEYIDELHTFMNDRER
-257 LQTFTKDSD
+257 LLKD
-266 HLLEDYHVI
+266 YKVI

-289 FKEWLQCNIL
+289 FKEWLQNHIL

-315 TMSLINRPYY
+315 TMSLINHPYH

-350 KLSQALHHELNKY
+350 KLSQALHRELNQY
-363 AQLDV
+363 TQLDV
-368 ALEPYGLF
+368 VLEPYGLF
-376 AKTNNDDARQLAC
+376 AKTDSDDARQLAC
-389 IIREKPFSKDDGI
+389 IIREKPFIKNDGI

-415 DNEITVDSYLKWISE
+415 DNEITVDSYLKWMNDD
-430 EINQNSIYQF
+430 INQHTIHQF
-440 MRIYTRQLVTPL
+440 MRNYTRQLVIPL
-452 LALIQNYG
+452 LALIQDYG

-467 QNTLVHVGPNYQIQF
+467 QNTLVHLGPEYQIQF

-492 DIKTLSQQLKHIE
+492 DIKTLSQKLKHIE
-505 VQNKSLLV
+505 VENKSLLA

-541 YDFINEE
+541 YDFIKEE

-559 LAINNNKPHAD
+559 VAINDTKPHAD
-570 TLRKILF
+570 TLRKVLF
-577 GPTIKV
+577 GPTITV

-590 MNNKVK
+590 MKKKVK

-608 KEVN
+608 REVN

>member
-1 MTLIKFII
+1 MKT
-9 IKLVK
+9 
-14 HNNENDDMAEDL
+14 NDKAEDL

-36 RNIQYRVIN
+36 RNMQYRVLN
-45 ALLKENIWTHSTT
+45 ALIKENIWTHSTT
-58 ISKENHYITIE
+58 IFKENHYITIE
-69 YEQVLLNVYYKCES
+69 FEQVLLNVHYKYES

-88 EFEGPI
+88 EFDGPI
-94 FYINHQHKESVD
+94 IYMNHQHKESVD
-106 SLEKLLDILE
+106 SLENLLDILVT
-116 IDFHID
+116 DFHID
-122 ISLRLKSELIH
+122 IPFHLKSELIH
-133 SRDSFVEVY
+133 SRDSFIEVY
-142 KEFDLR
+142 KEFDTR
-148 RNYLKGHDKYINM
+148 HEYLQRHDKYIND

-166 FFDWLVKLKKDN
+166 FFTWLEKLKKNN

-203 LPLSMEEVKAYSP
+203 LPLSMEEVRTYSP

-223 LKVMLLHNDYV
+223 LKVMLIHNEYV
-234 TITTIFDDSQFIL
+234 NVTTILDHSQFIL
-247 NEIIPEYREQ
+247 NEVIPEYLDELHTFMNDRER
-257 LQTFTKDSD
+257 LLKD
-266 HLLEDYHVI
+266 YKVI

-289 FKEWLQCNIL
+289 FKEWLQNHIL

-315 TMSLINRPYY
+315 TMSLINHPYH

-350 KLSQALHHELNKY
+350 KLSQALHRELNQY
-363 AQLDV
+363 TQLDV
-368 ALEPYGLF
+368 VLEPYGLF
-376 AKTNNDDARQLAC
+376 AKTDSDDARQLAC
-389 IIREKPFSKDDGI
+389 IIREKPFIKNDGI

-415 DNEITVDSYLKWISE
+415 DNEITVDSYLKWMNDD
-430 EINQNSIYQF
+430 INQHTIHQF
-440 MRIYTRQLVTPL
+440 MRNYTRQLVTPL
-452 LALIQNYG
+452 LALIQDYG

-467 QNTLVHVGPNYQIQF
+467 QNTLVHLGPKYQIQF

-492 DIKTLSQQLKHIE
+492 DIKTLSQRLKHIE
-505 VQNKSLLV
+505 VENKSLLA

-541 YDFINEE
+541 YEFIKEE

-559 LAINNNKPHAD
+559 VAINDTKPHAD
-570 TLRKILF
+570 TLRKVLF
-577 GPTIKV
+577 GPTITV

-590 MNNKVK
+590 MKKKVK

-608 KEVN
+608 REVN

>member
-1 MTLIKFII
+1 MKT
-9 IKLVK
+9 
-14 HNNENDDMAEDL
+14 NDKAEDL

-36 RNIQYRVIN
+36 RNMQYRVVN
-45 ALLKENIWTHSTT
+45 ALIKENIWTHSTT
-58 ISKENHYITIE
+58 IFKENHYITIE
-69 YEQVLLNVYYKCES
+69 FEQVLLNVHYKYES

-88 EFEGPI
+88 EFDGPI
-94 FYINHQHKESVD
+94 IYMNHQHKESVD
-106 SLEKLLDILE
+106 SLENLLDILVT
-116 IDFHID
+116 DFHID
-122 ISLRLKSELIH
+122 IPFHLKSELIH
-133 SRDSFVEVY
+133 SRDSFIEVY
-142 KEFDLR
+142 KEFDTR
-148 RNYLKGHDKYINM
+148 HEYLQRHDKYINA

-166 FFDWLVKLKKDN
+166 FFTWLEKLKKNN

-203 LPLSMEEVKAYSP
+203 LPLSMEEVRTYSP

-223 LKVMLLHNDYV
+223 LKVMLIHNEYV
-234 TITTIFDDSQFIL
+234 NVTTILDHSQFIL
-247 NEIIPEYREQ
+247 NEVIPEYIDELHTFMNDRER
-257 LQTFTKDSD
+257 LLKD
-266 HLLEDYHVI
+266 YKVI

-289 FKEWLQCNIL
+289 FKEWLQNHIL

-315 TMSLINRPYY
+315 TMSLINHPYH

-350 KLSQALHHELNKY
+350 KLSQALHRELNQY
-363 AQLDV
+363 TQLDV
-368 ALEPYGLF
+368 VLEPYGLF
-376 AKTNNDDARQLAC
+376 AKTDSDDARQLAC
-389 IIREKPFSKDDGI
+389 IIREKPFIKNDGI

-415 DNEITVDSYLKWISE
+415 DNEITVDSYLKWMNDD
-430 EINQNSIYQF
+430 INQHTIHQF
-440 MRIYTRQLVTPL
+440 MRNYTRQLVIPL
-452 LALIQNYG
+452 LALIQDYG

-467 QNTLVHVGPNYQIQF
+467 QNTLVHLGPEYQIQF

-492 DIKTLSQQLKHIE
+492 DIKTLSQKLKHIE
-505 VQNKSLLV
+505 VENKSLLA

-541 YDFINEE
+541 YDFIKEE

-559 LAINNNKPHAD
+559 VAINDTKPHAD
-570 TLRKILF
+570 TLRKVLF
-577 GPTIKV
+577 GPTITV

-590 MNNKVK
+590 MKKKVK

-608 KEVN
+608 REVN

>member
-1 MTLIKFII
+1 MKT
-9 IKLVK
+9 
-14 HNNENDDMAEDL
+14 NDKAEDL

-36 RNIQYRVIN
+36 RNMQYRVIN
-45 ALLKENIWTHSTT
+45 ALIKENIWTHSTT
-58 ISKENHYITIE
+58 IFKENHYITIE
-69 YEQVLLNVYYKCES
+69 FEQVLLNVHYKYES

-88 EFEGPI
+88 EFDGPI
-94 FYINHQHKESVD
+94 IYMNHQHKESVD
-106 SLEKLLDILE
+106 SLENLLDILVT
-116 IDFHID
+116 DFHID
-122 ISLRLKSELIH
+122 IPFHLKSELIH
-133 SRDSFVEVY
+133 SRDSFIEVY
-142 KEFDLR
+142 KEFDTR
-148 RNYLKGHDKYINM
+148 HEYLQRHDKYIND

-166 FFDWLVKLKKDN
+166 FFTWLEKLKKNN

-203 LPLSMEEVKAYSP
+203 LPLSMEEVRTYSP

-223 LKVMLLHNDYV
+223 LKVMLIHNEYV
-234 TITTIFDDSQFIL
+234 NVTTILDHSQFIL
-247 NEIIPEYREQ
+247 NEVIPEYLDELHTFMNNRER
-257 LQTFTKDSD
+257 LLKD
-266 HLLEDYHVI
+266 YKVI

-289 FKEWLQCNIL
+289 FKEWLQNHIL

-315 TMSLINRPYY
+315 TMSLINHPYH

-350 KLSQALHHELNKY
+350 KLSQALHRELNQY
-363 AQLDV
+363 TQLDV
-368 ALEPYGLF
+368 VLEPYGLF
-376 AKTNNDDARQLAC
+376 AKTDSDDARQLAC
-389 IIREKPFSKDDGI
+389 IIREKPFTKDDGI

-415 DNEITVDSYLKWISE
+415 DNEITVDSYLKWINDD
-430 EINQNSIYQF
+430 INQHTIHQF
-440 MRIYTRQLVTPL
+440 MRNYTRQLVTPL
-452 LALIQNYG
+452 LALIQDYG

-467 QNTLVHVGPNYQIQF
+467 QNTLVHLGPKYQIQF

-492 DIKTLSQQLKHIE
+492 DIKTLSQRLKHIE
-505 VQNKSLLV
+505 VENKSLLA

-541 YDFINEE
+541 YEFIKEE

-559 LAINNNKPHAD
+559 VAINDTKPHAD
-570 TLRKILF
+570 TLRKVLF
-577 GPTIKV
+577 GPTITV

-590 MNNKVK
+590 MKKKVK

-608 KEVN
+608 REVN

>member
-1 MTLIKFII
+1 
-9 IKLVK
+9 
-14 HNNENDDMAEDL
+14 
-26 KMLNEWKHAD
+26 MLNEWKHAD
-36 RNIQYRVIN
+36 RNMQYRVVN
-45 ALLKENIWTHSTT
+45 ALIKENIWTHSTT
-58 ISKENHYITIE
+58 IFKENHYITIE
-69 YEQVLLNVYYKCES
+69 FEQVLLNVHYKYES

-88 EFEGPI
+88 EFDGPI
-94 FYINHQHKESVD
+94 IYMNHQHKESVD
-106 SLEKLLDILE
+106 SLENLLDILVT
-116 IDFHID
+116 DFHID
-122 ISLRLKSELIH
+122 IPFHLKSELIH
-133 SRDSFVEVY
+133 SRDSFIEVY
-142 KEFDLR
+142 KEFDTR
-148 RNYLKGHDKYINM
+148 HEYLQRHDKYIND

-166 FFDWLVKLKKDN
+166 FFTWLEKLKKNN

-203 LPLSMEEVKAYSP
+203 LPLSMEEVRTYSP

-223 LKVMLLHNDYV
+223 LKVMLIHNEYV
-234 TITTIFDDSQFIL
+234 NVTTILDYSQFIL
-247 NEIIPEYREQ
+247 NEVIPEYLDELHTFMNDRER
-257 LQTFTKDSD
+257 LLKD
-266 HLLEDYHVI
+266 YKVI

-289 FKEWLQCNIL
+289 FKEWLQNHIL

-315 TMSLINRPYY
+315 TMSLINHPYH

-350 KLSQALHHELNKY
+350 KLSQALHRELNQY
-363 AQLDV
+363 TQLDV
-368 ALEPYGLF
+368 VLEPYGLF
-376 AKTNNDDARQLAC
+376 AKTDSDDARQLAC
-389 IIREKPFSKDDGI
+389 IIREKPFIKNDGI

-415 DNEITVDSYLKWISE
+415 DNEITVDSYLKWMNDD
-430 EINQNSIYQF
+430 INQHTIHQF
-440 MRIYTRQLVTPL
+440 MRNYTRQLVTPL
-452 LALIQNYG
+452 LALIQDYG

-467 QNTLVHVGPNYQIQF
+467 QNTLVHLGPKYQIQF

-492 DIKTLSQQLKHIE
+492 DIKTLSQRLKHIE
-505 VQNKSLLV
+505 VENKSLLA

-541 YDFINEE
+541 YEFIKEE

-559 LAINNNKPHAD
+559 VAINDTKPHAD
-570 TLRKILF
+570 TLRKVLF
-577 GPTIKV
+577 GPTITV

-590 MNNKVK
+590 MKKKVK

-608 KEVN
+608 REVN

>member
-1 MTLIKFII
+1 MKT
-9 IKLVK
+9 
-14 HNNENDDMAEDL
+14 NDKAEDL

-36 RNIQYRVIN
+36 RNMQYRVLN
-45 ALLKENIWTHSTT
+45 ALIKENIRTHSTT
-58 ISKENHYITIE
+58 IFKENHYITIE
-69 YEQVLLNVYYKCES
+69 FEQVLLNVHYKYES

-88 EFEGPI
+88 EFDGPI
-94 FYINHQHKESVD
+94 IYMNHQHKESVD
-106 SLEKLLDILE
+106 SLEKLLDILVT
-116 IDFHID
+116 DFHID
-122 ISLRLKSELIH
+122 IPFHLKSELIH
-133 SRDSFVEVY
+133 SRDSFIEVY
-142 KEFDLR
+142 KAFDTR
-148 RNYLKGHDKYINM
+148 HEYLQRHDKYINA

-166 FFDWLVKLKKDN
+166 FFTWLEKLKKDN

-203 LPLSMEEVKAYSP
+203 LPLSMKEVRTYSP

-223 LKVMLLHNDYV
+223 LKVMLIHNEYV
-234 TITTIFDDSQFIL
+234 NVTTIFDHSQFIL
-247 NEIIPEYREQ
+247 NEVIPEYIDELHTFMNDRER
-257 LQTFTKDSD
+257 LLKD
-266 HLLEDYHVI
+266 YKVI

-289 FKEWLQCNIL
+289 YKEWLQDYIL
-299 ISTPFHVPS
+299 ISTPFQVPS

-315 TMSLINRPYY
+315 TMSLINHPYH

-350 KLSQALHHELNKY
+350 KLSQALHRELNQY
-363 AQLDV
+363 TQLDV

-376 AKTNNDDARQLAC
+376 AKTDSDDARQLAC
-389 IIREKPFSKDDGI
+389 IIREKPFTKDDGI

-415 DNEITVDSYLKWISE
+415 DNEITVDSYLKWINDD
-430 EINQNSIYQF
+430 INQHTIRQF
-440 MRIYTRQLVTPL
+440 MRNYTRQLVTPL
-452 LALIQNYG
+452 LALIQDYG

-467 QNTLVHVGPNYQIQF
+467 QNTLVHLGPKYQIQF

-492 DIKTLSQQLKHIE
+492 DIKTLSQKLKHIE
-505 VQNKSLLV
+505 VENKSLLA

-526 VVQNQLAELI
+526 VVQNQLTELI

-541 YDFINEE
+541 YDFIKEE

-559 LAINNNKPHAD
+559 VAINDTKPHAD
-570 TLRKILF
+570 TLRKVLF
-577 GPTIKV
+577 GPTITV

-590 MNNKVK
+590 MKKKVK

-608 KEVN
+608 REVN

>member
-1 MTLIKFII
+1 MKT
-9 IKLVK
+9 
-14 HNNENDDMAEDL
+14 NDKAEDL

-36 RNIQYRVIN
+36 RNMQYRVVN
-45 ALLKENIWTHSTT
+45 ALIKENIWTHSTT
-58 ISKENHYITIE
+58 IFKENHYITIE
-69 YEQVLLNVYYKCES
+69 FEQVLLNVHYKYES

-88 EFEGPI
+88 EFDGPI
-94 FYINHQHKESVD
+94 IYMNHQHKESVD
-106 SLEKLLDILE
+106 SLENLLDILVT
-116 IDFHID
+116 DFHID
-122 ISLRLKSELIH
+122 IPFHLKSELIH
-133 SRDSFVEVY
+133 SRDSFIEVY
-142 KEFDLR
+142 KEFDTR
-148 RNYLKGHDKYINM
+148 HEYLQRHDKYIND

-166 FFDWLVKLKKDN
+166 FFTWLEKLKKNN

-189 IFEGHPTHPLTKTK
+189 IFEGHSTHPLTKTK
-203 LPLSMEEVKAYSP
+203 LPLSMEEVRTYSP

-223 LKVMLLHNDYV
+223 LKVMLIHNEYV
-234 TITTIFDDSQFIL
+234 NVTTILDHSQFIL
-247 NEIIPEYREQ
+247 NEVIPEYLDELHTFMNDRER
-257 LQTFTKDSD
+257 LFKD
-266 HLLEDYHVI
+266 YKVI

-289 FKEWLQCNIL
+289 FKEWLQNHIL

-315 TMSLINRPYY
+315 TMSLINHPYH

-350 KLSQALHHELNKY
+350 KLSQALHRELNQY
-363 AQLDV
+363 TQLDV
-368 ALEPYGLF
+368 VLEPYGLF
-376 AKTNNDDARQLAC
+376 AKTDSDDARQLAC
-389 IIREKPFSKDDGI
+389 IIREKPFIKNDGI

-415 DNEITVDSYLKWISE
+415 DNEITVDSYLKWINDD
-430 EINQNSIYQF
+430 INQHTIHQF
-440 MRIYTRQLVTPL
+440 MRNYTRQLVTPL
-452 LALIQNYG
+452 LALIQDYG

-467 QNTLVHVGPNYQIQF
+467 QNTLVHLGPKYQIQF

-492 DIKTLSQQLKHIE
+492 DIKTLSQRLKHIE
-505 VQNKSLLV
+505 VENKSLLA

-541 YDFINEE
+541 YEFIKEE

-559 LAINNNKPHAD
+559 VAINDTKPHAD
-570 TLRKILF
+570 TLRKVLF
-577 GPTIKV
+577 GPTITV

-590 MNNKVK
+590 MKKKVK

-608 KEVN
+608 REVN

>member
-1 MTLIKFII
+1 
-9 IKLVK
+9 
-14 HNNENDDMAEDL
+14 
-26 KMLNEWKHAD
+26 MLNEWKHAD
-36 RNIQYRVIN
+36 RNMQYRVVN
-45 ALLKENIWTHSTT
+45 ALIKENIWTHSTT
-58 ISKENHYITIE
+58 IFKENHYITIE
-69 YEQVLLNVYYKCES
+69 FEQVLLNVHYKYES

-88 EFEGPI
+88 EFDGPI
-94 FYINHQHKESVD
+94 IYMNHQHKESVD
-106 SLEKLLDILE
+106 SLENLLDILVT
-116 IDFHID
+116 DFHID
-122 ISLRLKSELIH
+122 IPFHLKSELIH
-133 SRDSFVEVY
+133 SRDSFIEVY
-142 KEFDLR
+142 KEFDTR
-148 RNYLKGHDKYINM
+148 HEYLQRHDKYIND

-166 FFDWLVKLKKDN
+166 FFTWLEKLKKNN

-203 LPLSMEEVKAYSP
+203 LPLSMEEVRTYSP

-223 LKVMLLHNDYV
+223 LKVMLIHNEYV
-234 TITTIFDDSQFIL
+234 NVTTILDHSQFIL
-247 NEIIPEYREQ
+247 NEVIPEYLDELHTFMNDRER
-257 LQTFTKDSD
+257 LLKD
-266 HLLEDYHVI
+266 YKVI

-289 FKEWLQCNIL
+289 FKEWLQNHIL

-315 TMSLINRPYY
+315 TMSLINHPYH

-350 KLSQALHHELNKY
+350 KLSQALHRELNQY
-363 AQLDV
+363 TQLDV
-368 ALEPYGLF
+368 VLEPYGLF
-376 AKTNNDDARQLAC
+376 AKTDSDDARQLAC
-389 IIREKPFSKDDGI
+389 IIREKPFIKNDGI

-415 DNEITVDSYLKWISE
+415 DNEITVDSYLKWINDD
-430 EINQNSIYQF
+430 INQHTIHQF
-440 MRIYTRQLVTPL
+440 MRNYTRQLVTPL
-452 LALIQNYG
+452 LALIQDYG

-467 QNTLVHVGPNYQIQF
+467 QNTLVHLGPKYQIQF

-492 DIKTLSQQLKHIE
+492 DIKTLSQRLKHIE
-505 VQNKSLLV
+505 VENKSLLA

-541 YDFINEE
+541 YEFIKEE

-559 LAINNNKPHAD
+559 VAINDTKPHAD
-570 TLRKILF
+570 TLRKVLF
-577 GPTIKV
+577 GPTITV

-590 MNNKVK
+590 MKKKVK

-608 KEVN
+608 REVN

>member
-1 MTLIKFII
+1 MKT
-9 IKLVK
+9 
-14 HNNENDDMAEDL
+14 NDKAEDL

-36 RNIQYRVIN
+36 RNMQYRVVN
-45 ALLKENIWTHSTT
+45 ALIKENIWTHSTT
-58 ISKENHYITIE
+58 IFKENHYITIE
-69 YEQVLLNVYYKCES
+69 FEQVLLNVHYKYES

-88 EFEGPI
+88 EFDGPI
-94 FYINHQHKESVD
+94 IYMNHQHKESVD
-106 SLEKLLDILE
+106 SLEKLLDILVT
-116 IDFHID
+116 DFHID
-122 ISLRLKSELIH
+122 IPFHLKSELIH
-133 SRDSFVEVY
+133 SRDSFIEVY
-142 KEFDLR
+142 KEFDTR
-148 RNYLKGHDKYINM
+148 HEYLQRHDKYIND

-166 FFDWLVKLKKDN
+166 FFTWLEKLKKNN

-203 LPLSMEEVKAYSP
+203 LPLSMEEVRTYSP

-223 LKVMLLHNDYV
+223 LKVMLIHNEYV
-234 TITTIFDDSQFIL
+234 NVTTILDHSQFIL
-247 NEIIPEYREQ
+247 NEVIPEYLDELHTFMNDRER
-257 LQTFTKDSD
+257 LLKD
-266 HLLEDYHVI
+266 YKVI

-289 FKEWLQCNIL
+289 FKEWLQNHIL

-315 TMSLINRPYY
+315 TMSLINHPYH

-350 KLSQALHHELNKY
+350 KLSQALHRELNQY
-363 AQLDV
+363 TQLDV
-368 ALEPYGLF
+368 VLEPYGLF
-376 AKTNNDDARQLAC
+376 AKTDSDDARQLAC
-389 IIREKPFSKDDGI
+389 IIREKPFTKDDGI

-415 DNEITVDSYLKWISE
+415 DNEITVDSYLKWINDD
-430 EINQNSIYQF
+430 INQHTIHQF
-440 MRIYTRQLVTPL
+440 MRNYTRQLVTPL
-452 LALIQNYG
+452 LALIQDYG

-467 QNTLVHVGPNYQIQF
+467 QNTLVHLGPKYQIQF

-492 DIKTLSQQLKHIE
+492 DIKTLSQKLKHIE
-505 VQNKSLLV
+505 VENKSLLA

-541 YDFINEE
+541 YEFIKEE

-559 LAINNNKPHAD
+559 VAINDTKPHAD
-570 TLRKILF
+570 TLRKVLF
-577 GPTIKV
+577 GPTITV

-590 MNNKVK
+590 MKKKVK

-608 KEVN
+608 REVN

>member
-1 MTLIKFII
+1 MKT
-9 IKLVK
+9 
-14 HNNENDDMAEDL
+14 NDKAEDL

-36 RNIQYRVIN
+36 RNMQYRVVN
-45 ALLKENIWTHSTT
+45 ALIKENIWTHSTT
-58 ISKENHYITIE
+58 IFKENHYITIE
-69 YEQVLLNVYYKCES
+69 FEQVLLNVHYKYES

-88 EFEGPI
+88 EFDGPI
-94 FYINHQHKESVD
+94 IYMNHQHKESVD
-106 SLEKLLDILE
+106 SLENLLGILVT
-116 IDFHID
+116 DFHID
-122 ISLRLKSELIH
+122 IPFHLKSELIH
-133 SRDSFVEVY
+133 SRDSFIEVY
-142 KEFDLR
+142 KEFDTR
-148 RNYLKGHDKYINM
+148 HEYLQRHDKYIND

-166 FFDWLVKLKKDN
+166 FFTWLEKLKKNN

-203 LPLSMEEVKAYSP
+203 LPLSMEEVRTYSP

-223 LKVMLLHNDYV
+223 LKVMLIHNEYV
-234 TITTIFDDSQFIL
+234 NVTTILDHSQFIL
-247 NEIIPEYREQ
+247 NEVIPEYLDELHTFMNDRER
-257 LQTFTKDSD
+257 LLKD
-266 HLLEDYHVI
+266 YKVI

-289 FKEWLQCNIL
+289 FKEWLQNHIL
-299 ISTPFHVPS
+299 ISTPFHVLS

-315 TMSLINRPYY
+315 TMSLINHPYH

-350 KLSQALHHELNKY
+350 KLSQALHRELNQY
-363 AQLDV
+363 TQLDV
-368 ALEPYGLF
+368 VLEPYGLF
-376 AKTNNDDARQLAC
+376 AKTDSDDARQLAC
-389 IIREKPFSKDDGI
+389 IIREKPFIKNDGI

-415 DNEITVDSYLKWISE
+415 DNEITVDSYLKWINDD
-430 EINQNSIYQF
+430 INQHTIHQF
-440 MRIYTRQLVTPL
+440 MRNYTRQLVTPL
-452 LALIQNYG
+452 LALIQDYG

-467 QNTLVHVGPNYQIQF
+467 QNTLVHLGPKYQIQF

-492 DIKTLSQQLKHIE
+492 DIKTLSQRLKHIE
-505 VQNKSLLV
+505 VENKSLLA

-541 YDFINEE
+541 YEFIKEE

-559 LAINNNKPHAD
+559 VAINDTKPHAD
-570 TLRKILF
+570 TLRKVLF
-577 GPTIKV
+577 GPTITV

-590 MNNKVK
+590 MKKKVK

-608 KEVN
+608 REVN

>member
-1 MTLIKFII
+1 MKT
-9 IKLVK
+9 
-14 HNNENDDMAEDL
+14 NDKAEDL

-36 RNIQYRVIN
+36 RNMQYRVLN
-45 ALLKENIWTHSTT
+45 ALIKENIWTHSTT
-58 ISKENHYITIE
+58 IFKENHYITIE
-69 YEQVLLNVYYKCES
+69 FEQVLLNVHYKYES

-88 EFEGPI
+88 EFDGPI
-94 FYINHQHKESVD
+94 IYMNHQHKESVD
-106 SLEKLLDILE
+106 SLENLLDILVT
-116 IDFHID
+116 DFHID
-122 ISLRLKSELIH
+122 IPFHLKSELIH
-133 SRDSFVEVY
+133 SRDSFIEVY
-142 KEFDLR
+142 KAFDTR
-148 RNYLKGHDKYINM
+148 HEYLQRHDKYINA

-166 FFDWLVKLKKDN
+166 FFTWLEKLKKDN

-203 LPLSMEEVKAYSP
+203 LPLSMEEVRTYSP

-223 LKVMLLHNDYV
+223 LKVMLIHNEYV
-234 TITTIFDDSQFIL
+234 NVTTILDHSQFIL
-247 NEIIPEYREQ
+247 NEVIPEYIDELHTFMNDRER
-257 LQTFTKDSD
+257 LLKD
-266 HLLEDYHVI
+266 YKVI

-289 FKEWLQCNIL
+289 YKEWLQDYIL
-299 ISTPFHVPS
+299 ISTPFQVPS

-315 TMSLINRPYY
+315 TMSLINHPYH

-350 KLSQALHHELNKY
+350 KLSQALHRELNQY
-363 AQLDV
+363 TQLDV

-376 AKTNNDDARQLAC
+376 AKTDSDDARQLAC
-389 IIREKPFSKDDGI
+389 IIREKPFTKDDGI

-415 DNEITVDSYLKWISE
+415 DNEITVDSYLKWINDD
-430 EINQNSIYQF
+430 INQHTIRQF
-440 MRIYTRQLVTPL
+440 MRNYTRQLVTPL
-452 LALIQNYG
+452 LALIQDYG

-467 QNTLVHVGPNYQIQF
+467 QNTLVHLGPKYQIQF

-492 DIKTLSQQLKHIE
+492 DIKTLSQKLKHIE
-505 VQNKSLLV
+505 VENKSLLA

-541 YDFINEE
+541 YDFIKEE

-559 LAINNNKPHAD
+559 VAINDTKPHAD
-570 TLRKILF
+570 TLRKVLF
-577 GPTIKV
+577 GPTITV

-590 MNNKVK
+590 MKNKVK

-608 KEVN
+608 REVN

>member
-1 MTLIKFII
+1 MKT
-9 IKLVK
+9 
-14 HNNENDDMAEDL
+14 NDKAEDL

-36 RNIQYRVIN
+36 RNMQYRVVN
-45 ALLKENIWTHSTT
+45 ALIKENIWTHSTT
-58 ISKENHYITIE
+58 IFKENHYITIE
-69 YEQVLLNVYYKCES
+69 FEQVLLNVHYKYES

-88 EFEGPI
+88 EFDGPI
-94 FYINHQHKESVD
+94 IYMNHQHKESVD
-106 SLEKLLDILE
+106 SLENLLDILVT
-116 IDFHID
+116 DFHID
-122 ISLRLKSELIH
+122 IPFHLKSELIH
-133 SRDSFVEVY
+133 SRDSFIEVY
-142 KEFDLR
+142 KEFDTR
-148 RNYLKGHDKYINM
+148 HEYLQRHDKYIND

-166 FFDWLVKLKKDN
+166 FFTWLEKLKKNN

-203 LPLSMEEVKAYSP
+203 LPLSMEEVRTYSP

-223 LKVMLLHNDYV
+223 LKVMLIHNEYV
-234 TITTIFDDSQFIL
+234 NVTTILDHSQFIL
-247 NEIIPEYREQ
+247 NEVIPEYIDELHTFMNDRER
-257 LQTFTKDSD
+257 LLKD
-266 HLLEDYHVI
+266 YKVI

-289 FKEWLQCNIL
+289 YKEWLQDYIL
-299 ISTPFHVPS
+299 ISTPFQVPS

-315 TMSLINRPYY
+315 TMSLINHPYH

-350 KLSQALHHELNKY
+350 KLSQALHRELNQY
-363 AQLDV
+363 TQLDV

-376 AKTNNDDARQLAC
+376 AKTDSDDARQLAC
-389 IIREKPFSKDDGI
+389 IIREKPFTKYDGI

-415 DNEITVDSYLKWISE
+415 DNEITVDSYLKWINDD
-430 EINQNSIYQF
+430 INQHTIHQF
-440 MRIYTRQLVTPL
+440 MRNYTRQLVTPL
-452 LALIQNYG
+452 LALIQDYG

-467 QNTLVHVGPNYQIQF
+467 QNTLVHLGPKYQIQF

-492 DIKTLSQQLKHIE
+492 DIKTLSQKLKHIE
-505 VQNKSLLV
+505 VENKSLLA

-541 YDFINEE
+541 YDFIKEE

-559 LAINNNKPHAD
+559 VAINDTKPHAD
-570 TLRKILF
+570 TLRKVLF
-577 GPTIKV
+577 GPTITV

-590 MNNKVK
+590 MKKKVK

-608 KEVN
+608 REVN

>member
-1 MTLIKFII
+1 MKT
-9 IKLVK
+9 
-14 HNNENDDMAEDL
+14 NDKAEDL

-36 RNIQYRVIN
+36 RNMQYRVVN
-45 ALLKENIWTHSTT
+45 ALIKENIWTHSTT
-58 ISKENHYITIE
+58 IFKENHYITIE
-69 YEQVLLNVYYKCES
+69 FEQVLLNVHYKYES

-88 EFEGPI
+88 EFDGPI
-94 FYINHQHKESVD
+94 IYMNHQHKESVD
-106 SLEKLLDILE
+106 SLENLLGILVT
-116 IDFHID
+116 DFHID
-122 ISLRLKSELIH
+122 IPFHLKSELIH
-133 SRDSFVEVY
+133 SRDSFIEVY
-142 KEFDLR
+142 KEFDTR
-148 RNYLKGHDKYINM
+148 HEYLQRHDKYIND

-166 FFDWLVKLKKDN
+166 FFTWLEKLKKNN

-203 LPLSMEEVKAYSP
+203 LPLSMEEVRTYSP

-223 LKVMLLHNDYV
+223 LKVMLIHNEYV
-234 TITTIFDDSQFIL
+234 NVTTILDHSQFIL
-247 NEIIPEYREQ
+247 NEVIPEYLDELHTFMNDRER
-257 LQTFTKDSD
+257 LLKD
-266 HLLEDYHVI
+266 YKVI

-289 FKEWLQCNIL
+289 FKEWLQNHIL

-315 TMSLINRPYY
+315 TMSLINHPYH

-350 KLSQALHHELNKY
+350 KLSQALHRELNQY
-363 AQLDV
+363 TQLDV
-368 ALEPYGLF
+368 VLETYGLF
-376 AKTNNDDARQLAC
+376 AKTDSDDARQLAC
-389 IIREKPFSKDDGI
+389 IIREKPFIKNDGI

-415 DNEITVDSYLKWISE
+415 DNEITVDSYLKWINDD
-430 EINQNSIYQF
+430 INQHTIHQF
-440 MRIYTRQLVTPL
+440 MRNYTRQLVTPL
-452 LALIQNYG
+452 LALIQDYG

-467 QNTLVHVGPNYQIQF
+467 QNTLVHLGPKYQIQF

-492 DIKTLSQQLKHIE
+492 DIKTLSQRLKHIE
-505 VQNKSLLV
+505 VENKSLLA

-541 YDFINEE
+541 YEFIKEE

-559 LAINNNKPHAD
+559 VAINDTKPHAD
-570 TLRKILF
+570 TLRKVLF
-577 GPTIKV
+577 GPTITV

-590 MNNKVK
+590 MKKKVK

-608 KEVN
+608 REVN

>member
-1 MTLIKFII
+1 MKT
-9 IKLVK
+9 
-14 HNNENDDMAEDL
+14 NDKAEDL

-36 RNIQYRVIN
+36 RNMQYRVVN
-45 ALLKENIWTHSTT
+45 ALIKENIWTHSTT
-58 ISKENHYITIE
+58 IFKENYYITIE
-69 YEQVLLNVYYKCES
+69 FEQVLLNVHYKYES

-88 EFEGPI
+88 EFDGPI
-94 FYINHQHKESVD
+94 IYMNHQHKESVD
-106 SLEKLLDILE
+106 SLENLLDILVT
-116 IDFHID
+116 DFHID
-122 ISLRLKSELIH
+122 IPFHLKSELIH
-133 SRDSFVEVY
+133 SRDSFIEVY
-142 KEFDLR
+142 KAFDTR
-148 RNYLKGHDKYINM
+148 HEYLQRHDKYINA

-166 FFDWLVKLKKDN
+166 FFTWLEKLKKDN

-203 LPLSMEEVKAYSP
+203 LPLSMEEVRTYSP

-223 LKVMLLHNDYV
+223 LKVMLIHNEYV
-234 TITTIFDDSQFIL
+234 NVTTILDHSQFIL
-247 NEIIPEYREQ
+247 NEVIPEYLDELHTFMNDRER
-257 LQTFTKDSD
+257 LLKD
-266 HLLEDYHVI
+266 YKVI

-289 FKEWLQCNIL
+289 YKEWLQDYIL
-299 ISTPFHVPS
+299 ISTPFQVPS

-315 TMSLINRPYY
+315 TMSLINHPYH

-350 KLSQALHHELNKY
+350 KLSQALHRELNQY
-363 AQLDV
+363 TQLDV

-376 AKTNNDDARQLAC
+376 AKTDSDDARQLAC
-389 IIREKPFSKDDGI
+389 IIREKPFTKDDGI

-415 DNEITVDSYLKWISE
+415 DNEITVDSYLKWINDD
-430 EINQNSIYQF
+430 INQHTIRQF
-440 MRIYTRQLVTPL
+440 MRNYTRQLVTPL
-452 LALIQNYG
+452 LALIQDYG

-467 QNTLVHVGPNYQIQF
+467 QNTLVHLGPKYQIQF

-492 DIKTLSQQLKHIE
+492 DIKTLSQKLKHIE
-505 VQNKSLLV
+505 VENKSLLA

-541 YDFINEE
+541 YEFIKEE

-559 LAINNNKPHAD
+559 VAINDTKPHAD
-570 TLRKILF
+570 TLRKVLF
-577 GPTIKV
+577 GPTITV

-590 MNNKVK
+590 MKKKVK

-608 KEVN
+608 REVN

>member
-1 MTLIKFII
+1 MKT
-9 IKLVK
+9 
-14 HNNENDDMAEDL
+14 NDKAEDL

-36 RNIQYRVIN
+36 RNMQYRVVN
-45 ALLKENIWTHSTT
+45 ALIKENIWTHSTT
-58 ISKENHYITIE
+58 IFKENHYITIE
-69 YEQVLLNVYYKCES
+69 FEQVLLNVHYKYES

-88 EFEGPI
+88 EFDGPI
-94 FYINHQHKESVD
+94 IYMNHQHKESVD
-106 SLEKLLDILE
+106 SLENLLDILVT
-116 IDFHID
+116 DFHID
-122 ISLRLKSELIH
+122 IPFHLKSELIH
-133 SRDSFVEVY
+133 SRDSFIEVY
-142 KEFDLR
+142 KEFDTR
-148 RNYLKGHDKYINM
+148 HEYLQRHDKYIND

-166 FFDWLVKLKKDN
+166 FFTWLEKLKKNN

-203 LPLSMEEVKAYSP
+203 LPLSMEEVRTYSP

-223 LKVMLLHNDYV
+223 LKVMLIHNEYV
-234 TITTIFDDSQFIL
+234 NVTTILDHSQFIL
-247 NEIIPEYREQ
+247 NEVIPEYLDELHTFMNNRER
-257 LQTFTKDSD
+257 LLKD
-266 HLLEDYHVI
+266 YKVI

-289 FKEWLQCNIL
+289 FKEWLQNHIL

-315 TMSLINRPYY
+315 TMSLINHPYH

-350 KLSQALHHELNKY
+350 KLSQALHRELNQY
-363 AQLDV
+363 TQLDV
-368 ALEPYGLF
+368 VLEPYGLF
-376 AKTNNDDARQLAC
+376 AKTDSDDARQLAC
-389 IIREKPFSKDDGI
+389 IIREKPFIKNDGI

-415 DNEITVDSYLKWISE
+415 DNEITVDSYLKWMNDD
-430 EINQNSIYQF
+430 INQHTIHQF
-440 MRIYTRQLVTPL
+440 MRNYTRQLVIPL
-452 LALIQNYG
+452 LALIQDYG

-467 QNTLVHVGPNYQIQF
+467 QNTLVHLGPKYQIQF

-492 DIKTLSQQLKHIE
+492 DIKTLSQRLKHIE
-505 VQNKSLLV
+505 VENKSLLA

-541 YDFINEE
+541 YEFIKEE

-559 LAINNNKPHAD
+559 VAINDTKPHAD
-570 TLRKILF
+570 TLRKVLF
-577 GPTIKV
+577 GPTITV

-590 MNNKVK
+590 MKKKVK

-608 KEVN
+608 REVN